1 MEMPDAVKWL
11 LPIVVGE
18 SWPEG
23 DEDKLREL
31 RDAWH
36 NASKAIQPIADTA
49 TKGATEVLGGWSGQ
63 GAEKFAEA
71 WKKFVEGDEAYF
83 KSLADSSKALGDS
96 CNATALDVEYTKY
109 MIIISLVIL
118 AAQIVAMIAAAAVTF
133 GGSTAGIAPAQI
145 ATRMTVQMIFRQL
158 MQKLA
163 QEGFKKVAKE
173 LLEKLLKEG
182 LKKIGK
188 EVLQNTAM
196 NLAMDA
202 GIQGLQMAKG
212 DRDSWDFS
220 KTKDSA
226 ISGAVDGVVGAGSSS
241 IGKGA
246 TKGLSDSVGGQIVD
260 SAARGAVRGA
270 AEGVAS
276 TVGQAAVTGD
286 LDKLSAKDLL
296 MGASG
301 GAVGGGVDGAKSQI
315 GDIRT
320 ANTPSA
326 TPDADGP
333 STPDVDSGDSGDSGT
348 PSRRD
353 SSSNG
358 DSSAG
363 DSSGG
368 DSSARNSSSDGDSSS
383 GDSSG
388 GDSSAR
394 NSSSDG
400 DSSPRSSSGSSD
412 SPAQSQSQ
420 SQSQSQGQPR
430 SDGGSQAPQQASQQH
445 HTPASDDGPQRAA
458 DSDRVSQ
465 SSTQA
470 PERPADAPANTGDGQ
485 RAPQTHHNAP
495 AAAADNG
502 SGQQHQAAAANQQQA
517 PAAAQAPAQAPAAS
531 PAQAPAASP
540 SPSPASGPSQSG
552 GMPPAASSGAPS
564 STGGAPASTGAPSS
578 SGGSSSGGYGMASN
592 PGPSTSAPSGGY
604 GMAPGGNPPGNGPT
618 PGGFPP
624 PGHDPS
630 RPGRPND
637 SVQAAGLA
645 GNGGPQQPRFDQQ
658 PGPAPFQG
666 QPMQQGPQGGFAPP
680 PPPPG
685 GGGGPMPP
693 RGSQGQPGPMG
704 PRPTGPQPPPPPRHP
719 GQGGPPQDR
728 GPRQR
733 PQQPPQGPPQQGPH
747 GQPRPQQGPPQGYQG
762 RPGQGPGPNGGVPPR
777 PQTPPP
783 PGQHPGQHPGQR
795 GPAGH
800 PPPPPRPPHP
810 GNGPF
815 PGNRGPVPPPPP
827 GHHPGQQG
835 QQGQPGRPGPQPGRP
850 MPPGDGPPRFGG
862 QQPPR
867 PPQVPAPR
875 PGQDGYAG
883 LPDRTPQDRTQ
894 QPQQPQRPPQQPAQP
909 PAPVR
914 PAEPAPQR
922 APQDHGGNPPKD
934 TDLPKDVEAP
944 KDTEL
949 PKDTET
955 PKDTDTHHETEAP
968 EDVTPDDKAADD
980 LGSTIDEPYLTDPD
994 FHTDDP
1000 AAYRALG
1007 ETQLDVRGFDKSTGE
1022 SRAEQVHREGLEKR
1036 DKHPDQRVKDMSDQ
1050 GAYAVHSYTRSDMA
1064 ERITH
1069 AQRHGGPELDALRPH
1084 IEAITSG
1091 LNEMPAYEGL
1101 VSRRVNFHGNESAIR
1116 GFLEAHTR
1124 GQVIVDP
1131 QMLSASRV
1139 TAEHPRSTF
1148 TGEVE
1153 MRIQSK
1159 TGRHIEDL
1167 ASRPHE
1173 REVLMKSATQ
1183 LRVTDVKFGPGHPE
1197 HPDYQA
1203 RVKDGTASELPK
1215 WVVECEEVVAGDDGH
1230 LSPDEV
1236 NQKVAERREFNSAER
1251 DRLAQEEADAEAQLR
1266 RDRPELFQG
1275 KGIAS
1280 LETKVSDGNGGWTD
1294 AADLPDREAPTPPRE
1309 HAPDGGWSE
1318 LAKPLEEGGTP
1329 VIHAGSTETPH
1340 QQVRL
1345 LADELPAIGEAN
1357 TRNYYAPESWK
1368 DGYQTNSAEALVAF
1382 ENRMDGRDAVA
1393 GPSTEGSPLQHVSDR
1408 LGGQWSDRNGFGDIA
1423 RELGE
1428 RPVGARTAVAFE
1440 HHAAAEPD
1448 APEGS
1453 PRSKDRIETR
1463 IVAAVNTP
1471 HGVVFA
1477 DPMTGRLAQLPD
1489 NPTSIKAMPMGGGDA
1504 PHAHTPEAPEAPQRT
1519 HSETPAETHTGTGPE
1534 TRAEAPPQSTADRLR
1549 GDAEPPP
1556 VDRPDEQQ
1564 APKTEL
1570 DISERLKG
1578 TEEAPARHDESY
1590 VNDENFRG
1598 SPEDHKS
1605 LRDRYDN
1612 ADLAEQ
1618 AREKAQ
1624 RRLEASPLKD
1634 RVSPEAAEAIYSY
1647 SREHAYA
1654 INEANRL
1661 GESHPGFENAQ
1672 RSTRAIVGALN
1683 ELPDFHGE
1691 AIRGIDTKGDMRAA
1705 EIMAAH
1711 YEPGQTVPEPTM
1723 TSATIKTSPD
1733 TKSKFG
1739 EDVEIHIV
1747 SKTGKDVSS
1756 LAENPGENESINKPA
1771 TQLYVHSKE
1780 FKTPPLVDR
1789 PKWVIHAEEVTPG
1802 DPRYLDPETAKQ
1814 KMDER
1819 RARHA
1824 AEAPELARL
1833 AQARS
1838 MARLGG
1844 FDEPQTPPITAEN
1857 PADHGVAD
1865 ADKGPEHGEQPAQDH
1880 GATDDTMELP
1890 VPERDYSSLAV
1901 ATNPP
1906 SEPAIHAGS
1915 ASPAQQAAYIA
1926 DRHPRLGEVN
1936 PHFNDPDAL
1945 DNGYRS
1951 NCTRTPGAYMD
1962 RLNGIDST
1970 AEPLLM
1976 HEMDSRGTL
1985 EHVEE
1990 RFGGQFSD
1998 RADYDTVIR
2007 EMRGMPTDHHAV
2019 VAVKYLDENGVERGH
2034 VAMVANTR
2042 DGVAF
2047 IDPQSGA
2054 LMNLPQP
2061 PLGVKLMHVGVPEGP
2076 AQHAGQHT
2084 DGHTTRTEA
2093 AATRPVDPR
2102 IAFARPD
2109 QPVDPRIAFARE
2121 DTPDVSPSRIGPD
2134 GRPIVTPPRDGGYGM
2149 AHDGPE
2155 NVDPAARAEVERFL
2169 NDPEVAARVDGLDP
2183 DEKRAVHED
2192 ENGVKHDV
2200 GPMRDY
2206 IREHLPAHPELVRL
2220 MEHPDNAYLRASLL
2234 NNPMTIGSLLLHP
2247 EAIPILEDALR
2258 DVEERGYQMIN
2269 EVHEAGPGET
2279 PLTQEQRDI
2288 SDAAAGIAD
2297 AANPKHQFHK
2307 GFDPEHSGDP
2317 VKIQEFLD
2325 AERQAWPQNQG
2336 DLNRIAERI
2345 AADNNGEASGRPG
2358 VKDDDRAKA
2367 KIAGYDGDASQLT
2380 DLVGAKIQFDSV
2392 ADVYNALAAVVAD
2405 GTLKIVSF
2413 DDRFAN
2419 PQDSGYRDLQMNV
2432 RLPNGHVAELRLHL
2446 RHIDTVSAYEHALYE
2461 VRRDFPTYN
2470 RTLDQDN
2477 KKRLTPEQAL
2487 LESALMDRVRD
2498 KFMTGL
2504 RNGLPKPPEE
2514 NT

>member
-23 DEDKLREL
+23 DEDKLRDL

-286 LDKLSAKDLL
+286 LDKLSAKDVL

-333 STPDVDSGDSGDSGT
+333 STPDVDSGDSGT
-348 PSRRD
+348 PSRSSSSPD
-353 SSSNG
+353 SSSSSP
-358 DSSAG
+358 DSG
-363 DSSGG
+363 SS
-368 DSSARNSSSDGDSSS
+368 SSRNSSSDGDSGRS
-383 GDSSG
+383 
-388 GDSSAR
+388 
-394 NSSSDG
+394 SSSDG
-400 DSSPRSSSGSSD
+400 DSPARSSSGQPD
-412 SPAQSQSQ
+412 SQA
-420 SQSQSQGQPR
+420 QSQGQSR
-430 SDGGSQAPQQASQQH
+430 SDGGNQAPQQASQ
-445 HTPASDDGPQRAA
+445 QRAA

-465 SSTQA
+465 SSAQA

-485 RAPQTHHNAP
+485 RAPQTHQNAP

-502 SGQQHQAAAANQQQA
+502 AGSGQQQQAAGANQQQA
-517 PAAAQAPAQAPAAS
+517 PAASPAQSPAATPAAAQAATAS
-531 PAQAPAASP
+531 PAQSSAASPSPGPSSGPASGPSQGP
-540 SPSPASGPSQSG
+540 SPSPASGPSQAG

-564 STGGAPASTGAPSS
+564 PTGGAPASSG

-592 PGPSTSAPSGGY
+592 SGPSTSGPSGGY
-604 GMAPGGNPPGNGPT
+604 GMAPGGNPPGNGPA

-624 PGHDPS
+624 PGHDPA
-630 RPGRPND
+630 RPVRPND
-637 SVQAAGLA
+637 SVQAAGLS
-645 GNGGPQQPRFDQQ
+645 GNGGPPQPRFDQQ
-658 PGPAPFQG
+658 PGPMPFQG

-680 PPPPG
+680 PPPPP

-693 RGSQGQPGPMG
+693 RGPQGQPGPMG
-704 PRPTGPQPPPPPRHP
+704 PRPTGPQPPPPQHP
-719 GQGGPPQDR
+719 GQGGYPQDR

-733 PQQPPQGPPQQGPH
+733 PQQPPQGPPPQQGP
-747 GQPRPQQGPPQGYQG
+747 PRPPQGYQG

-777 PQTPPP
+777 PMTPPP
-783 PGQHPGQHPGQR
+783 PGQHPGQR
-795 GPAGH
+795 GPAGY
-800 PPPPPRPPHP
+800 PPPPPRPQQP
-810 GNGPF
+810 GPGPF

-827 GHHPGQQG
+827 GHHPGQG
-835 QQGQPGRPGPQPGRP
+835 SQPGRPGPGRP

-875 PGQDGYAG
+875 PGQDGHAG
-883 LPDRTPQDRTQ
+883 PPDRTPQDRTQ
-894 QPQQPQRPPQQPAQP
+894 QPPRQ

-914 PAEPAPQR
+914 PTEPVPQQ
-922 APQDHGGNPPKD
+922 APQDHGANPPKD
-934 TDLPKDVEAP
+934 TDLPRDVEAP
-944 KDTEL
+944 KDT
-949 PKDTET
+949 
-955 PKDTDTHHETEAP
+955 DTHHDTEAP
-968 EDVTPDDKAADD
+968 QDVTPDDKTTDD
-980 LGSTIDEPYLTDPD
+980 IGSTVDEPYLTDPG

-1000 AAYRALG
+1000 AAYRALA
-1007 ETQLDVRGFDKSTGE
+1007 ETQIDKRGFDADTGE
-1022 SRAEQVHREGLEKR
+1022 ARSEQVRREGLAKR
-1036 DKHPDQRVKDMSDQ
+1036 DAHPDQRVKDMSDQ
-1050 GAYAVHSYTRSDMA
+1050 GAYAVHSYTRTDMA

-1069 AQRHGGPELDALRPH
+1069 AQRHGGAELDALRPH

-1091 LNEMPAYEGL
+1091 LNEMPTYEGV
-1101 VSRRVNFHGNESAIR
+1101 VSRRVNFNGNESAIR
-1116 GFLEAHTR
+1116 GFLEAHGK

-1131 QMLSASRV
+1131 QMLSTSRV
-1139 TAEHPRSTF
+1139 TADHPRSIF
-1148 TGEVE
+1148 PGEVE

-1167 ASRPHE
+1167 ASKPEE
-1173 REVLMKSATQ
+1173 REVLLKSATQ
-1183 LRVTDVKFGPGHPE
+1183 LRVTDVKIGPGHPE

-1203 RVKDGTASELPK
+1203 RIKDGTAAGLPK

-1236 NQKVAERREFNSAER
+1236 HQKVAERREYNNAEQ
-1251 DRLAQEEADAEAQLR
+1251 DRLDREAAESDAQLR
-1266 RDRPELFQG
+1266 RDHPELFQNKGFASLDTKISDG
-1275 KGIAS
+1275 KG
-1280 LETKVSDGNGGWTD
+1280 GWID
-1294 AADLPDREAPTPPRE
+1294 AADLPDREAPTPPRQ
-1309 HAPDGGWSE
+1309 HVPDGGWSE

-1345 LADELPAIGEAN
+1345 VMDELPAIGEAN

-1382 ENRMDGRDAVA
+1382 ENRMDGGDAVA
-1393 GPSTEGSPLQHVSDR
+1393 GPSTGGSPLQHVSDR
-1408 LGGQWSDRNGFGDIA
+1408 LGGQWSDRNGFGDVA

-1440 HHAAAEPD
+1440 HHAAADPN

-1477 DPMTGRLAQLPD
+1477 DPMTGRLATLPD

-1504 PHAHTPEAPEAPQRT
+1504 PH
-1519 HSETPAETHTGTGPE
+1519 THTETQTGTHTETRPE

-1549 GDAEPPP
+1549 GDDEPPP
-1556 VDRPDEQQ
+1556 VDRPGEHE

-1590 VNDENFRG
+1590 VDDGDFRG

-1605 LRDRYDN
+1605 LRDRYDS

-1618 AREKAQ
+1618 AREKAV

-1691 AIRGIDTKGDMRAA
+1691 SIRGIDTKGDMRAA
-1705 EIMAAH
+1705 AIMAAH

-1723 TSATIKTSPD
+1723 TSSTIKTSPD

-1756 LAENPGENESINKPA
+1756 LAENPGENESINKPK

-1833 AQARS
+1833 AQERS

-1865 ADKGPEHGEQPAQDH
+1865 ADKGPEYGEQPAQDH
-1880 GATDDTMELP
+1880 NATDDTAELP
-1890 VPERDYSSLAV
+1890 IPERDYSSMAV

-1915 ASPAQQAAYIA
+1915 ASPEQQAAYVA

-1945 DNGYRS
+1945 ANGYRS

-1962 RLNGIDST
+1962 RMNGIDST
-1970 AEPLLM
+1970 ADPLHL

-2007 EMRGMPTDHHAV
+2007 EMRDMPADHHAV

-2054 LMNLPQP
+2054 LMNLPHP

-2076 AQHAGQHT
+2076 SAQHT

-2121 DTPDVSPSRIGPD
+2121 DTPDVQPSRIGPD
-2134 GRPIVTPPRDGGYGM
+2134 GRPIVTPPHDAGYGM
-2149 AHDGPE
+2149 AHDEPPQG
-2155 NVDPAARAEVERFL
+2155 NRAEGERFL
-2169 NDPEVAARVDGLDP
+2169 NDPEVAAAVDGLDP
-2183 DEKRAVHED
+2183 DKKRAVHED

-2200 GPMRDY
+2200 GPMRDF
-2206 IREHLPAHPELVRL
+2206 IREHLPSQPELVRL

-2247 EAIPILEDALR
+2247 EAIPLLEDALR
-2258 DVEERGYQMIN
+2258 DVEDRGHQLIDD
-2269 EVHEAGPGET
+2269 VHQAGPGDT
-2279 PLTQEQRDI
+2279 PLTQEQRDLANE
-2288 SDAAAGIAD
+2288 AADIAAD
-2297 AANPKHQFHK
+2297 VGPRDQFHA
-2307 GFDPEHSGDP
+2307 GFDRADTGDP

-2345 AADNNGEASGRPG
+2345 AAENNGESSGRPG
-2358 VKDDDRAKA
+2358 PKDDDRALA
-2367 KIAGYDGDASQLT
+2367 KIAGYDGDASKLT
-2380 DLVGAKIQFDSV
+2380 DLVGAKIQFDTL
-2392 ADVYNALAAVVAD
+2392 ADVYNALNAVMAD
-2405 GTLKIVSF
+2405 PDLRIVSF

-2470 RTLDQDN
+2470 RTLDGDN
-2477 KKRLTPEQAL
+2477 KKKLSPEQAL
-2487 LESALMDRVRD
+2487 LEAALMDRVRE
-2498 KFMTGL
+2498 KFMAGL
-2504 RNGLPKPPEE
+2504 RKGLPPEE

>member
-36 NASKAIQPIADTA
+36 NASKAVQPIADTA
-49 TKGATEVLGGWSGQ
+49 TKGATEVLGGWTGE

-212 DRDSWDFS
+212 DRDSWDLG

-286 LDKLSAKDLL
+286 LDKLSAKDVL

-315 GDIRT
+315 GDIKA
-320 ANTPSA
+320 ANTPDA
-326 TPDADGP
+326 TAGDGP
-333 STPDVDSGDSGDSGT
+333 STPDVDTGDSGSS
-348 PSRRD
+348 SRPDTSPD
-353 SSSNG
+353 SSRSTS
-358 DSSAG
+358 DSEAA
-363 DSSGG
+363 SSRG
-368 DSSARNSSSDGDSSS
+368 
-383 GDSSG
+383 
-388 GDSSAR
+388 
-394 NSSSDG
+394 SDG
-400 DSSPRSSSGSSD
+400 DSSPRSSAD
-412 SPAQSQSQ
+412 P
-420 SQSQSQGQPR
+420 QPR
-430 SDGGSQAPQQASQQH
+430 SES
-445 HTPASDDGPQRAA
+445 GPQRTA
-458 DSDRVSQ
+458 DGDRVSQ
-465 SSTQA
+465 SSAQA
-470 PERPADAPANTGDGQ
+470 PERPADTGDGQ
-485 RAPQTHHNAP
+485 RAPQTHQNAP

-502 SGQQHQAAAANQQQA
+502 SGQQQAAAANQQQA
-517 PAAAQAPAQAPAAS
+517 PAAQTQAPAAGAAQTPAGSPAPASSPASGTAQGPASSPAPSPSQSPSHSPSQGPSSSPASGPASS
-531 PAQAPAASP
+531 PAQSP
-540 SPSPASGPSQSG
+540 SQGPASSPSQGPSHSPSQGPASGPSQGPGSSPAPSPSQG
-552 GMPPAASSGAPS
+552 PSQSSAMPPAASS
-564 STGGAPASTGAPSS
+564 STGAP
-578 SGGSSSGGYGMASN
+578 SSSGGYGMASN
-592 PGPSTSAPSGGY
+592 PGSSSPTPSGGY
-604 GMAPGGNPPGNGPT
+604 GMAPGGNPPGNGPA

-630 RPGRPND
+630 RPVRPND
-637 SVQAAGLA
+637 GVQAAGFT
-645 GNGGPQQPRFDQQ
+645 GNGGPQQPRFDQ
-658 PGPAPFQG
+658 PPAPMPFQG
-666 QPMQQGPQGGFAPP
+666 QQPMQPPPPGGFAPP
-680 PPPPG
+680 PPPPPG
-685 GGGGPMPP
+685 AMPP
-693 RGSQGQPGPMG
+693 RGPQGQPGPMG
-704 PRPTGPQPPPPPRHP
+704 PRPTGPQPPQQHP
-719 GQGGPPQDR
+719 GQGGYPQDR

-733 PQQPPQGPPQQGPH
+733 PQQPPQPPQPPGPQGPP
-747 GQPRPQQGPPQGYQG
+747 RPPQGYQG
-762 RPGQGPGPNGGVPPR
+762 RPGPGPGPNGGVPPR

-783 PGQHPGQHPGQR
+783 GPPPGNR

-800 PPPPPRPPHP
+800 PPRPPHP

-815 PGNRGPVPPPPP
+815 PGNRGPMPPPP
-827 GHHPGQQG
+827 GHHPGQ
-835 QQGQPGRPGPQPGRP
+835 PGRPGQHPGRP
-850 MPPGDGPPRFGG
+850 MPPGAEPPRFGG
-862 QQPPR
+862 PQR

-875 PGQDGYAG
+875 PGHDGNAG
-883 LPDRTPQDRTQ
+883 PQDRTQ
-894 QPQQPQRPPQQPAQP
+894 QPQRPPQQQQP
-909 PAPVR
+909 PTRPVEEAPR
-914 PAEPAPQR
+914 Q
-922 APQDHGGNPPKD
+922 APQDTELPKD
-934 TDLPKDVEAP
+934 TDVPKDTETPKDVEAP
-944 KDTEL
+944 KDTE
-949 PKDTET
+949 T
-955 PKDTDTHHETEAP
+955 PQ
-968 EDVTPDDKAADD
+968 DVTPDDRAGDD
-980 LGSTIDEPYLTDPD
+980 VGTTGDEPYLTDPD

-1000 AAYRALG
+1000 AAYRALA
-1007 ETQLDVRGFDKSTGE
+1007 ETQIDKRGFDNETGE
-1022 SRAEQVHREGLEKR
+1022 ARSEQVRREGLAKR
-1036 DKHPDQRVKDMSDQ
+1036 DAHEDPRVKEMSDQ
-1050 GAYAVHSYTRSDMA
+1050 GAYAVHSYTRTDMA

-1069 AQRHGGPELDALRPH
+1069 AQRHGGAELDALRPH

-1101 VSRRVNFHGNESAIR
+1101 VSRRVNFNGNESAIR
-1116 GFLEAHTR
+1116 SFLEAHAR

-1131 QMLSASRV
+1131 QMLSTSRV
-1139 TAEHPRSTF
+1139 TPDHPRSSF
-1148 TGEVE
+1148 PGEVE

-1167 ASRPHE
+1167 ASIKDE

-1183 LRVTDVKFGPGHPE
+1183 LRVTDVKMGPGHPD
-1197 HPDYQA
+1197 HPDYKK
-1203 RVKDGTASELPK
+1203 RLDDGSPNDLPK
-1215 WVVECEEVVAGDDGH
+1215 WIVECEEVVAGEDGH

-1236 NQKVAERREFNSAER
+1236 HQKVAERREYNNAVQE
-1251 DRLAQEEADAEAQLR
+1251 RLAQEAAEQEAQLR
-1266 RDRPELFQG
+1266 RDHPELFQG
-1275 KGIAS
+1275 QGLAG
-1280 LETKVSDGNGGWTD
+1280 LETKLADGKGGWVDATD
-1294 AADLPDREAPTPPRE
+1294 APVQDIPKPRE
-1309 HAPDGGWSE
+1309 HVPDGGWSE
-1318 LAKPLEEGGTP
+1318 LAKPLDEGGTP
-1329 VIHAGSTETPH
+1329 VIHAGSAETPH

-1345 LADELPAIGEAN
+1345 LMDEIPAIGEAN

-1368 DGYQTNSAEALVAF
+1368 DGYQTNSAESLVAF
-1382 ENRMDGRDAVA
+1382 EDRMNGGDSVA
-1393 GPSTEGSPLQHVSDR
+1393 GPSTGGSPLQHVSDR
-1408 LGGQWSDRNGFGDIA
+1408 LGGQWSDRNNFADVA

-1440 HHAAAEPD
+1440 HHAAAEPN

-1463 IVAAVNTP
+1463 IVAAVHTP

-1477 DPMTGRLAQLPD
+1477 DPMTGRLAELPGD
-1489 NPTSIKAMPMGGGDA
+1489 PTSIKAMPMGGGDA
-1504 PHAHTPEAPEAPQRT
+1504 PHTPEAPHTDKSPEA
-1519 HSETPAETHTGTGPE
+1519 ETPVQE
-1534 TRAEAPPQSTADRLR
+1534 
-1549 GDAEPPP
+1549 
-1556 VDRPDEQQ
+1556 Q
-1564 APKTEL
+1564 APKTEG
-1570 DISERLKG
+1570 DIADRLKG
-1578 TEEAPARHDESY
+1578 PEEAPRRIDESY
-1590 VNDENFRG
+1590 LGDENFRG
-1598 SPEDHKS
+1598 TPEDHKS

-1612 ADLAEQ
+1612 ADHAEQ
-1618 AREKAQ
+1618 AREKALK
-1624 RRLEASPLKD
+1624 RLEASPLKD

-1654 INEANRL
+1654 INDANRR
-1661 GESHPGFENAQ
+1661 GESHPDFENAQ

-1691 AIRGIDTKGDMRAA
+1691 AIRGIDTKGDMQAA
-1705 EIMAAH
+1705 AIMAAH

-1723 TSATIKTSPD
+1723 TSSTIKTSPD

-1756 LAENPGENESINKPA
+1756 LAENPRENEAINKPA

-1789 PKWVIHAEEVTPG
+1789 PKWVIHAEEVVPP
-1802 DPRYLDPETAKQ
+1802 DPRYLDAETAKQ

-1833 AQARS
+1833 AQAQS

-1844 FDEPQTPPITAEN
+1844 FDEPQTPHVTTEN
-1857 PADHGVAD
+1857 PAQHSVAD
-1865 ADKGPEHGEQPAQDH
+1865 ADKGPEYGDQPAQDH
-1880 GATDDTMELP
+1880 SATDDTMELP

-1936 PHFNDPDAL
+1936 PRFNDPDAL
-1945 DNGYRS
+1945 ANGYRS

-1970 AEPLLM
+1970 ADPLLV

-2054 LMNLPQP
+2054 LMNLPHP
-2061 PLGVKLMHVGVPEGP
+2061 PLSMKLMHVGVPEGP
-2076 AQHAGQHT
+2076 AAQHT
-2084 DGHTTRTEA
+2084 DAHTTRTETSP
-2093 AATRPVDPR
+2093 TRPVDPR
-2102 IAFARPD
+2102 IAFARD
-2109 QPVDPRIAFARE
+2109 
-2121 DTPDVSPSRIGPD
+2121 DTPDVPPSRIGPD
-2134 GRPIVTPPRDGGYGM
+2134 GRPIVDAGYGM
-2149 AHDGPE
+2149 AHDE
-2155 NVDPAARAEVERFL
+2155 PAQHNRAEGERFL
-2169 NDPEVAARVDGLDP
+2169 NDPEVAAAVDGLDP
-2183 DEKRAVHED
+2183 DKKRAVHED

-2200 GPMRDY
+2200 GPMRDF

-2258 DVEERGYQMIN
+2258 DVEERGFQMIDDVR
-2269 EVHEAGPGET
+2269 EDGPGDT
-2279 PLTQEQRDI
+2279 PLTQEQRDLAN
-2288 SDAAAGIAD
+2288 AAADIAAEVEPGD
-2297 AANPKHQFHK
+2297 QYHA
-2307 GFDPEHSGDP
+2307 GFDRADKGDP
-2317 VKIQEFLD
+2317 AKIQEFLD
-2325 AERQAWPQNQG
+2325 AEREAWPQNQG

-2345 AADNNGEASGRPG
+2345 AEENNGDASGRPG
-2358 VKDDDRAKA
+2358 PKDDDRAKA
-2367 KIAGYDGDASQLT
+2367 KIAGYDGDASKLT
-2380 DLVGAKIQFDSV
+2380 DLVGVKIQFDTL
-2392 ADVYNALAAVVAD
+2392 ADVYNALNAVMD
-2405 GTLKIVSF
+2405 DPDLRIVSF

-2446 RHIDTVSAYEHALYE
+2446 KHIDTVSAYEHALYE

-2470 RTLDQDN
+2470 RTLDENN
-2477 KKRLTPEQAL
+2477 KKRLSPEQAL
-2487 LESALMDRVRD
+2487 LEAALMDRVRE
-2498 KFMTGL
+2498 KFMAGL
-2504 RNGLPKPPEE
+2504 RKGLPPEE

>member
-1 MEMPDAVKWL
+1 MGMEMPDAVKWL

-36 NASKAIQPIADTA
+36 NASKAVQPIADTA
-49 TKGATEVLGGWSGQ
+49 TKGATEVLGGWTGE

-212 DRDSWDFS
+212 DRDSWDLS

-286 LDKLSAKDLL
+286 LDKLSAKDVL

-320 ANTPSA
+320 ANTPGA
-326 TPDADGP
+326 TPDVDGP
-333 STPDVDSGDSGDSGT
+333 TTPDVDSGDSGT
-348 PSRRD
+348 PSRSPD
-353 SSSNG
+353 SSSSR
-358 DSSAG
+358 D
-363 DSSGG
+363 
-368 DSSARNSSSDGDSSS
+368 SSSDGDSSS
-383 GDSSG
+383 RST
-388 GDSSAR
+388 
-394 NSSSDG
+394 SDG
-400 DSSPRSSSGSSD
+400 DSSSSRDSSSSGDSSSRGSSEPSSGSSG
-412 SPAQSQSQ
+412 SQSQ
-420 SQSQSQGQPR
+420 SR
-430 SDGGSQAPQQASQQH
+430 ADGGNQAPQQASQQH
-445 HTPASDDGPQRAA
+445 TPSSENGPQRAP

-485 RAPQTHHNAP
+485 RAAQPHQNAP
-495 AAAADNG
+495 AADNGAG
-502 SGQQHQAAAANQQQA
+502 SGQQQQAAAANQQQA
-517 PAAAQAPAQAPAAS
+517 PAAAAQAPAQTPAQTPSQTPAAGPAQTPAAASQTSAAS
-531 PAQAPAASP
+531 PTQTPASSPAP
-540 SPSPASGPSQSG
+540 SPSQGPAPSPSQSS
-552 GMPPAASSGAPS
+552 GMPPAASSG
-564 STGGAPASTGAPSS
+564 STGGA
-578 SGGSSSGGYGMASN
+578 SSGGYGMAPNQGSS
-592 PGPSTSAPSGGY
+592 PGGH
-604 GMAPGGNPPGNGPT
+604 GMAPGGNPPGNGPA

-624 PGHDPS
+624 GGHDPS
-630 RPGRPND
+630 RPPRPND
-637 SVQAAGLA
+637 SVQAAGLS
-645 GNGGPQQPRFDQQ
+645 GNGGPQQPRFDQ
-658 PGPAPFQG
+658 PPAQMPFQG
-666 QPMQQGPQGGFAPP
+666 QPMQQQPPPGGFPP

-685 GGGGPMPP
+685 GGQGPMPP
-693 RGSQGQPGPMG
+693 RGQQGPMG
-704 PRPTGPQPPPPPRHP
+704 PRPTGPPPPQHP
-719 GQGGPPQDR
+719 GQGGYPQ
-728 GPRQR
+728 QR
-733 PQQPPQGPPQQGPH
+733 PQQPPPQGP
-747 GQPRPQQGPPQGYQG
+747 RPPQGPQAYQG
-762 RPGQGPGPNGGVPPR
+762 RPGPGGVPPR

-783 PGQHPGQHPGQR
+783 GPPPGNR

-800 PPPPPRPPHP
+800 PPPPPRPQHP

-815 PGNRGPVPPPPP
+815 QGNRGPVPPPPP
-827 GHHPGQQG
+827 GHHPGQHP
-835 QQGQPGRPGPQPGRP
+835 GQPRHPGPQPGRP
-850 MPPGDGPPRFGG
+850 MPPGAEPPRFGG

-875 PGQDGYAG
+875 PGQDANPG
-883 LPDRTPQDRTQ
+883 
-894 QPQQPQRPPQQPAQP
+894 PQQQRPPQQAE
-909 PAPVR
+909 PVR
-914 PAEPAPQR
+914 PAEQAPV
-922 APQDHGGNPPKD
+922 PPKEPATQSYQGKLD
-934 TDLPKDVEAP
+934 DDA
-944 KDTEL
+944 DL

-955 PKDTDTHHETEAP
+955 PHETEAP
-968 EDVTPDDKAADD
+968 QDVTPDDKTSDD
-980 LGSTIDEPYLTDPD
+980 IGSTIDEPYLTDPK

-1000 AAYRALG
+1000 AAYRALA
-1007 ETQLDVRGFDKSTGE
+1007 ETQIDKRGFDAETGE
-1022 SRAEQVHREGLEKR
+1022 SRAEQVRREALDKR
-1036 DKHPDQRVKDMSDQ
+1036 QAHEDPRVKNMSDQ
-1050 GAYAVHSYTRSDMA
+1050 GAYAVHSYTRTDMA

-1091 LNEMPAYEGL
+1091 LNEMPAYEGV
-1101 VSRRVNFHGNESAIR
+1101 VSRRVNFHGNESAIQ
-1116 GFLEAHTR
+1116 GFLAAHAA
-1124 GQVIVDP
+1124 GNVIVDP
-1131 QMLSASRV
+1131 QMLSTSRV
-1139 TAEHPRSTF
+1139 TPEHPRSTF
-1148 TGEVE
+1148 PGEVE

-1167 ASRPHE
+1167 ASIKDE

-1183 LRVTDVKFGPGHPE
+1183 LRVTDVKPGPGHPE
-1197 HPDYQA
+1197 HPEYAA
-1203 RVKDGTASELPK
+1203 RVADGTAGNQPK
-1215 WVVECEEVVAGDDGH
+1215 WIVECEEVAAGDDGH
-1230 LSPDEV
+1230 LTPDQV
-1236 NQKVAERREFNSAER
+1236 QQKVAERREFNNAEQE
-1251 DRLAQEEADAEAQLR
+1251 RLAQEEADRDRQLR
-1266 RDRPELFQG
+1266 RDHPELFQNKGFASLDTKISDG
-1275 KGIAS
+1275 KG
-1280 LETKVSDGNGGWTD
+1280 GWID
-1294 AADLPDREAPTPPRE
+1294 AADAPVRDVPKPRE
-1309 HAPDGGWSE
+1309 HVPDGGWSE
-1318 LAKPLEEGGTP
+1318 LAKPLDEGGTP

-1345 LADELPAIGEAN
+1345 VMDELPAIGEAN

-1368 DGYQTNSAEALVAF
+1368 DGFQTNSAEALVAF
-1382 ENRMDGRDAVA
+1382 ENRMDGGDAVA
-1393 GPSTEGSPLQHVSDR
+1393 GPSTGGSPLQHVSER

-1440 HHAAAEPD
+1440 HHAAADPN
-1448 APEGS
+1448 APAGS
-1453 PRSKDRIETR
+1453 PRSMDRIETR

-1477 DPMTGRLAQLPD
+1477 DPMTGRLATLPD
-1489 NPTSIKAMPMGGGDA
+1489 DPTSIKAMPMGGGDA
-1504 PHAHTPEAPEAPQRT
+1504 PHAHTPEAPETT
-1519 HSETPAETHTGTGPE
+1519 HTETPTDKTDEPDKTGDTET
-1534 TRAEAPPQSTADRLR
+1534 
-1549 GDAEPPP
+1549 P
-1556 VDRPDEQQ
+1556 VQEQ

-1570 DISERLKG
+1570 DISERLRG
-1578 TEEAPARHDESY
+1578 PEETPSRLDESY
-1590 VNDENFRG
+1590 LGDDDFRG
-1598 SPEDHKS
+1598 TPEDHQS
-1605 LRDRYDN
+1605 LRDRYDST
-1612 ADLAEQ
+1612 DLAEQ
-1618 AREKAQ
+1618 AREKALK
-1624 RRLEASPLKD
+1624 RLEASPLKD

-1654 INEANRL
+1654 INEANRR
-1661 GESHPGFENAQ
+1661 GESHPDFENAQ

-1691 AIRGIDTKGDMRAA
+1691 AIRGIDTKGDQRAA
-1705 EIMAAH
+1705 AIMAAH

-1756 LAENPGENESINKPA
+1756 LAENAGENESINKPA

-1802 DPRYLDPETAKQ
+1802 DPRYLDPDTAKQ

-1833 AQARS
+1833 AQERS

-1844 FDEPQTPPITAEN
+1844 FDEPQTPHLTTEN
-1857 PADHGVAD
+1857 PAEHGVAD
-1865 ADKGPEHGEQPAQDH
+1865 ADKGPEYGEQPAQDH
-1880 GATDDTMELP
+1880 SDGDQTAELP
-1890 VPERDYSSLAV
+1890 APERDYSSMAV

-1906 SEPAIHAGS
+1906 SEPAIHAGT
-1915 ASPAQQAAYIA
+1915 ASPEQQAAYLA

-1945 DNGYRS
+1945 ANGYRS

-1970 AEPLLM
+1970 ADPLLV
-1976 HEMDSRGTL
+1976 HEMDGRGTL
-1985 EHVEE
+1985 EHVEQ

-2007 EMRGMPTDHHAV
+2007 EMRDMPTDHHAV

-2054 LMNLPQP
+2054 LMNLPHP
-2061 PLGVKLMHVGVPEGP
+2061 PLGVRLMHVGVPEGP
-2076 AQHAGQHT
+2076 AAHHT
-2084 DGHTTRTEA
+2084 DGHTTQTDTA
-2093 AATRPVDPR
+2093 SARPVDPR

-2121 DTPDVSPSRIGPD
+2121 DTPDVQPSRIGPD

-2149 AHDGPE
+2149 AHDNTGD
-2155 NVDPAARAEVERFL
+2155 VDPAVRAEVERFL
-2169 NDPEVAARVDGLDP
+2169 NDPEISTALDRLDP
-2183 DEKRAVHED
+2183 EKDRAKHVDED
-2192 ENGVKHDV
+2192 GVTHDL
-2200 GPMRDY
+2200 GPMRDF
-2206 IREHLPAHPELVRL
+2206 IAEQLPRHPELMHL
-2220 MEHPDNAYLRASLL
+2220 LQDPANAYLAESLL
-2234 NNPMTIGSLLLHP
+2234 HNPVTIGSLLQHP
-2247 EAIPILEDALR
+2247 EAIPMLEDAIREAHSSDYRLID
-2258 DVEERGYQMIN
+2258 DVEQ
-2269 EVHEAGPGET
+2269 AGPGET
-2279 PLTQEQRDI
+2279 PLTPEQRELAQ
-2288 SDAAAGIAD
+2288 AAAEV
-2297 AANPKHQFHK
+2297 AAGVDPSERVHA
-2307 GFDPEHSGDP
+2307 GFPDEHVGDEP
-2317 VKIQEFLD
+2317 RIREFLRRE
-2325 AERQAWPQNQG
+2325 AAAWPENQG
-2336 DLNRIAERI
+2336 RLNRIVAEI
-2345 AADNNGEASGRPG
+2345 AGDNDGTAGARTEPKKEGR
-2358 VKDDDRAKA
+2358 AMA
-2367 KIAGYDGDASQLT
+2367 KIAKYGGDASRLV
-2380 DLVGAKIQFDSV
+2380 DLVGAKIQFKTV
-2392 ADVYNALAAVVAD
+2392 ADAYNALNAVMAHPD
-2405 GTLKIVSF
+2405 LKIVKF
-2413 DDRFAN
+2413 EDRFAN
-2419 PQDSGYRDLQMNV
+2419 PQASGYRDLQMNV

-2446 RHIDTVSAYEHALYE
+2446 ESIDDVAVFEHALYE

-2470 RTLDQDN
+2470 RAADEASEG
-2477 KKRLTPEQAL
+2477 RLTREQAQ
-2487 LESALMDRVRD
+2487 LEAALINQVRV
-2498 KFMTGL
+2498 KFMEGL
-2504 RNGLPKPPEE
+2504 RLGLPKPPEE
-2514 NT
+2514 SA

>member
-1 MEMPDAVKWL
+1 VGMEMPDAVKWL

-23 DEDKLREL
+23 DEDKLRDL

-212 DRDSWDFS
+212 DRDSWDSS

-286 LDKLSAKDLL
+286 LDKLSAKDVL

-315 GDIRT
+315 GDIRA
-320 ANTPSA
+320 ANTPTA
-326 TPDADGP
+326 AGDGP
-333 STPDVDSGDSGDSGT
+333 PTPDVDSTDSGT
-348 PSRRD
+348 PSRTPGSSD
-353 SSSNG
+353 SG
-358 DSSAG
+358 
-363 DSSGG
+363 
-368 DSSARNSSSDGDSSS
+368 SSSDSRSSSRSDSST
-383 GDSSG
+383 
-388 GDSSAR
+388 
-394 NSSSDG
+394 
-400 DSSPRSSSGSSD
+400 DSSPRSTADSDAASSRGSAD
-412 SPAQSQSQ
+412 P
-420 SQSQSQGQPR
+420 QPR
-430 SDGGSQAPQQASQQH
+430 SEG
-445 HTPASDDGPQRAA
+445 GPQRTA
-458 DSDRVSQ
+458 DGDRVSQ

-485 RAPQTHHNAP
+485 RAAQTHQNAP

-502 SGQQHQAAAANQQQA
+502 PGQQQAAAGSQQQA
-517 PAAAQAPAQAPAAS
+517 PATQTQAPAAGAAQTPTGS
-531 PAQAPAASP
+531 PAPAS
-540 SPSPASGPSQSG
+540 SPASGPAQGPASGPTQSPASTPASGAASGPTQSPASNPVSGPASSPTQSPTSSPASGPDSSSSQSPSHSSSQSSAI
-552 GMPPAASSGAPS
+552 PPAASSGAP
-564 STGGAPASTGAPSS
+564 TSTGAPSS
-578 SGGSSSGGYGMASN
+578 SGGSSSGGYGMAPN
-592 PGPSTSAPSGGY
+592 PGSSSPAPSGGY
-604 GMAPGGNPPGNGPT
+604 GMASGGNPPGNGPA

-630 RPGRPND
+630 RPVRPND
-637 SVQAAGLA
+637 GVQAAGFA
-645 GNGGPQQPRFDQQ
+645 GNGGPQQPRFDQ
-658 PGPAPFQG
+658 PPAPMPFQG
-666 QPMQQGPQGGFAPP
+666 QQPMQPPPPGGFAPP

-685 GGGGPMPP
+685 GGGPMPP
-693 RGSQGQPGPMG
+693 RGPHGQPGPMG
-704 PRPTGPQPPPPPRHP
+704 PRPTGPQPPPQHP
-719 GQGGPPQDR
+719 GQGGYPPDR

-733 PQQPPQGPPQQGPH
+733 PQQPPQQPQPPGPQGPP
-747 GQPRPQQGPPQGYQG
+747 RPPQGYQG
-762 RPGQGPGPNGGVPPR
+762 RPGPAPGPNGGIPPR

-783 PGQHPGQHPGQR
+783 GPPPGSR

-800 PPPPPRPPHP
+800 PPRPQHP

-827 GHHPGQQG
+827 GHHPGQ
-835 QQGQPGRPGPQPGRP
+835 PGRPGPPGPQPGRP
-850 MPPGDGPPRFGG
+850 MPPGAEPPRFGG
-862 QQPPR
+862 PQR

-875 PGQDGYAG
+875 PGPDGNAA
-883 LPDRTPQDRTQ
+883 PQDRTR
-894 QPQQPQRPPQQPAQP
+894 QPQRPPQQQP
-909 PAPVR
+909 PMRPV
-914 PAEPAPQR
+914 EQAPQQASHDVPR
-922 APQDHGGNPPKD
+922 DAELPKDVDAPRDTDAPKD
-934 TDLPKDVEAP
+934 TDVPKDVETPKDVEAP
-944 KDTEL
+944 KDTE
-949 PKDTET
+949 T
-955 PKDTDTHHETEAP
+955 PQ
-968 EDVTPDDKAADD
+968 DVTPDDRTTDEPGA
-980 LGSTIDEPYLTDPD
+980 TVDEPYLTDPD

-1000 AAYRALG
+1000 AAYRALA
-1007 ETQLDVRGFDKSTGE
+1007 ETQIDKRGFDAETGE
-1022 SRAEQVHREGLEKR
+1022 ARSEQVRREALAKR
-1036 DKHPDQRVKDMSDQ
+1036 DAHEDPRVKEMSDQ
-1050 GAYAVHSYTRSDMA
+1050 GAYAVHSYTRTDMA

-1069 AQRHGGPELDALRPH
+1069 AQRHGGAELDALRPH

-1101 VSRRVNFHGNESAIR
+1101 VSRRVNFNGNESAIR
-1116 GFLEAHTR
+1116 SFLEAHAR

-1131 QMLSASRV
+1131 QMLSTSRV
-1139 TAEHPRSTF
+1139 TPDHPRSTF
-1148 TGEVE
+1148 PGEVE

-1167 ASRPHE
+1167 ASLKDE

-1183 LRVTDVKFGPGHPE
+1183 LRVTDVKMGPGHPD
-1197 HPDYQA
+1197 HPDYRKRLA
-1203 RVKDGTASELPK
+1203 DGSPNDLPK
-1215 WVVECEEVVAGDDGH
+1215 WIVECEEVVAGEDGH

-1236 NQKVAERREFNSAER
+1236 HQKVAERREFNNAVQEQ
-1251 DRLAQEEADAEAQLR
+1251 LAQEAADQEAQLR
-1266 RDRPELFQG
+1266 RDHPELFQN
-1275 KGIAS
+1275 KGLAG
-1280 LETKVSDGNGGWTD
+1280 LETKLADGKGGWVDATD
-1294 AADLPDREAPTPPRE
+1294 APVQDLPKPRE
-1309 HAPDGGWSE
+1309 HVPEGGWSE
-1318 LAKPLEEGGTP
+1318 LAKPLDGGGTP
-1329 VIHAGSTETPH
+1329 VIHAGSAETPH

-1345 LADELPAIGEAN
+1345 LMDEIPAIGEAN
-1357 TRNYYAPESWK
+1357 SRNYYAPESWK
-1368 DGYQTNSAEALVAF
+1368 DGYQTNSAESLVAF
-1382 ENRMDGRDAVA
+1382 EDRMNGGDSVA
-1393 GPSTEGSPLQHVSDR
+1393 GPSTGGSPLQHVSDR
-1408 LGGQWSDRNGFGDIA
+1408 VGGQWSDRNGFADVA
-1423 RELGE
+1423 RELGG

-1440 HHAAAEPD
+1440 QHAAAEPN

-1463 IVAAVNTP
+1463 IVAAVHTP

-1477 DPMTGRLAQLPD
+1477 DPMTGRLATLPD
-1489 NPTSIKAMPMGGGDA
+1489 DPTSIKAMPMGGGDA
-1504 PHAHTPEAPEAPQRT
+1504 PHPPEAPEQT
-1519 HSETPAETHTGTGPE
+1519 HTDKSPEAETPVQEQPPKTGLDI
-1534 TRAEAPPQSTADRLR
+1534 ADRLK
-1549 GDAEPPP
+1549 GPE
-1556 VDRPDEQQ
+1556 ET
-1564 APKTEL
+1564 PK
-1570 DISERLKG
+1570 RL
-1578 TEEAPARHDESY
+1578 DESY
-1590 VNDENFRG
+1590 LGDENFRG
-1598 SPEDHKS
+1598 MPEDHKS

-1618 AREKAQ
+1618 AREKALK
-1624 RRLEASPLKD
+1624 RLEASPLKD

-1654 INEANRL
+1654 INEANRR
-1661 GESHPGFENAQ
+1661 GEAHPDFENAQ

-1683 ELPDFHGE
+1683 ELPDFRGE
-1691 AIRGIDTKGDMRAA
+1691 AIRGIDTKGDLRAA
-1705 EIMAAH
+1705 AIMAAH

-1723 TSATIKTSPD
+1723 TSSTIKTSPD

-1756 LAENPGENESINKPA
+1756 LAENPGENEAINKPA

-1844 FDEPQTPPITAEN
+1844 FDEPQTPHLTTEN
-1857 PADHGVAD
+1857 PARHGVAD
-1865 ADKGPEHGEQPAQDH
+1865 ADKGPEYGEQTGRDH
-1880 GATDDTMELP
+1880 SATDDTAELP
-1890 VPERDYSSLAV
+1890 VPERDYSSMAV

-1915 ASPAQQAAYIA
+1915 ASPARQAAYLA
-1926 DRHPRLGEVN
+1926 DRHPRLAEVN

-1945 DNGYRS
+1945 ANGYRS

-1970 AEPLLM
+1970 ADPLLV
-1976 HEMDSRGTL
+1976 HEMDSRGSL
-1985 EHVEE
+1985 DHVEE

-2007 EMRGMPTDHHAV
+2007 EMRGMPTEHHAV
-2019 VAVKYLDENGVERGH
+2019 VAVKYLDENGAERGH
-2034 VAMVANTR
+2034 IAMVANTR

-2054 LMNLPQP
+2054 LMNLPHP

-2076 AQHAGQHT
+2076 AVQHT
-2084 DGHTTRTEA
+2084 DGHTTRTDTA
-2093 AATRPVDPR
+2093 STRPADPR

-2109 QPVDPRIAFARE
+2109 QPVDPRLAYARE
-2121 DTPDVSPSRIGPD
+2121 DTPDVPPSRIGPD
-2134 GRPIVTPPRDGGYGM
+2134 GRPIVTPPRDTGYGM
-2149 AHDGPE
+2149 AHDEQPDG
-2155 NVDPAARAEVERFL
+2155 NRAEGERFL
-2169 NDPEVAARVDGLDP
+2169 NDPEVAAALDGLDP
-2183 DEKRAVHED
+2183 DKKRAVHED

-2200 GPMRDY
+2200 GPMRDF
-2206 IREHLPAHPELVRL
+2206 IRERLPAHPELVRL

-2247 EAIPILEDALR
+2247 EAIPLLEDALR
-2258 DVEERGYQMIN
+2258 DVEERGHQMIDD
-2269 EVHEAGPGET
+2269 VRQDGPGDT
-2279 PLTQEQRDI
+2279 PLTQEQRDLAN
-2288 SDAAAGIAD
+2288 AAADIAAD
-2297 AANPKHQFHK
+2297 VEPRDQYHA
-2307 GFDPEHSGDP
+2307 GFDRTDKGDP

-2325 AERQAWPQNQG
+2325 AEREAWPQNQG

-2345 AADNNGEASGRPG
+2345 AAENNGDSSGRPG
-2358 VKDDDRAKA
+2358 PKDDDRAKA
-2367 KIAGYDGDASQLT
+2367 KIAGYDGDASKLT
-2380 DLVGAKIQFDSV
+2380 DLVGVKIQFDSL
-2392 ADVYNALAAVVAD
+2392 ADVYNALNAVMAD
-2405 GTLKIVSF
+2405 PDLRIVSF

-2446 RHIDTVSAYEHALYE
+2446 KHIDTVSAYEHALYE

-2470 RTLDQDN
+2470 RTLDENN

-2487 LESALMDRVRD
+2487 LEAALMDRVRE

-2504 RNGLPKPPEE
+2504 RKGLPPEE

>member
-1 MEMPDAVKWL
+1 MGMEMPDAVKWL

-36 NASKAIQPIADTA
+36 NASKAVQPIADTA
-49 TKGATEVLGGWSGQ
+49 TKGATEVLGGWTGE

-118 AAQIVAMIAAAAVTF
+118 AAQIVAMLAAAAVTF

-286 LDKLSAKDLL
+286 LDKLSAKDVL

-315 GDIRT
+315 GDIRA
-320 ANTPSA
+320 ANTPGTA
-326 TPDADGP
+326 TAGDGP
-333 STPDVDSGDSGDSGT
+333 PAPDVDSGDSGT
-348 PSRRD
+348 PPRSSDASSNRD
-353 SSSNG
+353 S
-358 DSSAG
+358 
-363 DSSGG
+363 
-368 DSSARNSSSDGDSSS
+368 SSS
-383 GDSSG
+383 GDSSSSRS
-388 GDSSAR
+388 DSSTSDSE
-394 NSSSDG
+394 SSSSR
-400 DSSPRSSSGSSD
+400 DSSSSGGSSD
-412 SPAQSQSQ
+412 S
-420 SQSQSQGQPR
+420 
-430 SDGGSQAPQQASQQH
+430 QARTAS
-445 HTPASDDGPQRAA
+445 SEGGPQRTA
-458 DSDRVSQ
+458 DSSPPGDRVSQ

-485 RAPQTHHNAP
+485 RAAQPHQNAP

-502 SGQQHQAAAANQQQA
+502 AGSGQQQAAAANQQQA
-517 PAAAQAPAQAPAAS
+517 PAAAQAPAQTPAQTPAAASQTPAQTSAAS
-531 PAQAPAASP
+531 PAQTPASSPAP
-540 SPSPASGPSQSG
+540 SPSQGPAPSPSQSS
-552 GMPPAASSGAPS
+552 GMPPAASSG
-564 STGGAPASTGAPSS
+564 ST
-578 SGGSSSGGYGMASN
+578 GGSSSGGYGMAPNQGSS
-592 PGPSTSAPSGGY
+592 PGGY
-604 GMAPGGNPPGNGPT
+604 GMAPGGNPPGNGPA

-624 PGHDPS
+624 GGHDPS
-630 RPGRPND
+630 RPPRPND
-637 SVQAAGLA
+637 TVQAAGLS
-645 GNGGPQQPRFDQQ
+645 GNGGPQQPRFDQ
-658 PGPAPFQG
+658 PPAQMPFHG
-666 QPMQQGPQGGFAPP
+666 QPMQQPPPGGFAPP
-680 PPPPG
+680 PPPPPG
-685 GGGGPMPP
+685 GGQGPMPP
-693 RGSQGQPGPMG
+693 RGQQGPMG
-704 PRPTGPQPPPPPRHP
+704 PRPTGPPPPQHP
-719 GQGGPPQDR
+719 GQGGYPQ
-728 GPRQR
+728 QR
-733 PQQPPQGPPQQGPH
+733 PQQPP
-747 GQPRPQQGPPQGYQG
+747 PPQGPRPPQGPQAYQG
-762 RPGQGPGPNGGVPPR
+762 RPGTGGVPPR

-783 PGQHPGQHPGQR
+783 GPPPGNR

-800 PPPPPRPPHP
+800 PPPPPRPQHP

-815 PGNRGPVPPPPP
+815 QGNRGPVPPPPP
-827 GHHPGQQG
+827 GHHPGQPRHPG
-835 QQGQPGRPGPQPGRP
+835 QHPGQQPGRP
-850 MPPGDGPPRFGG
+850 MPPGAEPPRFGG

-875 PGQDGYAG
+875 PGQDANPG
-883 LPDRTPQDRTQ
+883 
-894 QPQQPQRPPQQPAQP
+894 PQQQRPPQQQAE
-909 PAPVR
+909 PVR
-914 PAEPAPQR
+914 PAEQAPV
-922 APQDHGGNPPKD
+922 PPKEPAAQPYQGKLD
-934 TDLPKDVEAP
+934 DD
-944 KDTEL
+944 L

-955 PKDTDTHHETEAP
+955 PHETEAP
-968 EDVTPDDKAADD
+968 QATTV
-980 LGSTIDEPYLTDPD
+980 DEPYLTDPD

-1000 AAYRALG
+1000 AAYRALA
-1007 ETQLDVRGFDKSTGE
+1007 ETQIDKRGFDQETGE
-1022 SRAEQVHREGLEKR
+1022 ARSEQVRREGLAKR
-1036 DKHPDQRVKDMSDQ
+1036 DAHEDPRVRDMSDQ
-1050 GAYAVHSYTRSDMA
+1050 GAYAVHSYTRTDMA

-1091 LNEMPAYEGL
+1091 LNEMPAYEGV
-1101 VSRRVNFHGNESAIR
+1101 VSRRVNFNGNDSAIH
-1116 GFLEAHTR
+1116 GFLEAHAK

-1131 QMLSASRV
+1131 QMLSTSRV
-1139 TAEHPRSTF
+1139 TPDHPRSTF
-1148 TGEVE
+1148 PGEVE

-1167 ASRPHE
+1167 ASIKDE

-1183 LRVTDVKFGPGHPE
+1183 LRVTDVKMGPGHPE
-1197 HPDYQA
+1197 HPDYKK
-1203 RVKDGTASELPK
+1203 RLDDGSPNDLPK
-1215 WVVECEEVVAGDDGH
+1215 WIVECEEVVAGEDGH

-1236 NQKVAERREFNSAER
+1236 QQKVAERREHNNAEQE
-1251 DRLAQEEADAEAQLR
+1251 RLAQEEAARDEQLR
-1266 RDRPELFQG
+1266 RDHPELFQNKGFASLDTKISDG
-1275 KGIAS
+1275 KG
-1280 LETKVSDGNGGWTD
+1280 GWID
-1294 AADLPDREAPTPPRE
+1294 AADAPVHDIPKPRE
-1309 HAPDGGWSE
+1309 HVPDGGWSE
-1318 LAKPLEEGGTP
+1318 LAKPLEDGGTP
-1329 VIHAGSTETPH
+1329 VIHAGSAETPH

-1345 LADELPAIGEAN
+1345 VMDELPAIGEAN

-1382 ENRMDGRDAVA
+1382 EDRMNGGDTVA
-1393 GPSTEGSPLQHVSDR
+1393 GASTGGSPLNHVSDR
-1408 LGGQWSDRNGFGDIA
+1408 LGGQWSDRNGFADVA

-1440 HHAAAEPD
+1440 HHAAAEPN

-1477 DPMTGRLAQLPD
+1477 DPMTGRLATLPD
-1489 NPTSIKAMPMGGGDA
+1489 DPTSIKAMPMGGGDA
-1504 PHAHTPEAPEAPQRT
+1504 PHVHTPEAPEAPQAPKT
-1519 HSETPAETHTGTGPE
+1519 DLDIAE
-1534 TRAEAPPQSTADRLR
+1534 RLR
-1549 GDAEPPP
+1549 GPEETPP
-1556 VDRPDEQQ
+1556 
-1564 APKTEL
+1564 
-1570 DISERLKG
+1570 RL
-1578 TEEAPARHDESY
+1578 DESY

-1598 SPEDHKS
+1598 STEDHKS
-1605 LRDRYDN
+1605 LRDRYDSD
-1612 ADLAEQ
+1612 DLAEQ
-1618 AREKAQ
+1618 AREKALK
-1624 RRLEASPLKD
+1624 RLEASPLKD

-1654 INEANRL
+1654 INDANRR
-1661 GESHPGFENAQ
+1661 GEAHPDFENAQ
-1672 RSTRAIVGALN
+1672 RSTRAIVGALH

-1691 AIRGIDTKGDMRAA
+1691 TIRGIDTKGDVQAA
-1705 EIMAAH
+1705 GIMAAH
-1711 YEPGQTVPEPTM
+1711 YEVGQTVPEPTM
-1723 TSATIKTSPD
+1723 TSSTIKTSPD

-1756 LAENPGENESINKPA
+1756 LAENPGEREAINKPA

-1802 DPRYLDPETAKQ
+1802 DPRYLDADTAKQ

-1833 AQARS
+1833 AQERS

-1844 FDEPQTPPITAEN
+1844 FDEPQTPHLTTEN
-1857 PADHGVAD
+1857 PAEHGVAD
-1865 ADKGPEHGEQPAQDH
+1865 ADKGPEYGEQPAQDH
-1880 GATDDTMELP
+1880 GADDTIELP
-1890 VPERDYSSLAV
+1890 APERDYSSLAV

-1915 ASPAQQAAYIA
+1915 ASPEQQAAYVR

-1945 DNGYRS
+1945 ANGYRS

-1970 AEPLLM
+1970 ADPLLV

-2007 EMRGMPTDHHAV
+2007 EMRDMPTDHHAV

-2034 VAMVANTR
+2034 IAMVANTR

-2054 LMNLPQP
+2054 LMNLPHP
-2061 PLGVKLMHVGVPEGP
+2061 PLGVRLMHVGVPEGP
-2076 AQHAGQHT
+2076 AAQHT
-2084 DGHTTRTEA
+2084 DGHTTRTETSP
-2093 AATRPVDPR
+2093 TRPVDPR
-2102 IAFARPD
+2102 IAFARD
-2109 QPVDPRIAFARE
+2109 
-2121 DTPDVSPSRIGPD
+2121 DTPDVQPSRIGPD
-2134 GRPIVTPPRDGGYGM
+2134 GRPIVTPPHDAGYGM
-2149 AHDGPE
+2149 AHDEQPPG
-2155 NVDPAARAEVERFL
+2155 NRAEGERFL
-2169 NDPEVAARVDGLDP
+2169 NDPEVAAAVDGLDP
-2183 DEKRAVHED
+2183 DKKRAVHED

-2200 GPMRDY
+2200 GPMRDF

-2258 DVEERGYQMIN
+2258 DVEERGFQMIDD
-2269 EVHEAGPGET
+2269 VRQDGPGDT
-2279 PLTQEQRDI
+2279 PLTQDQRDLAN
-2288 SDAAAGIAD
+2288 AAADIAAD
-2297 AANPKHQFHK
+2297 VEPRDQYHS
-2307 GFDPEHSGDP
+2307 GFDRADKGDP
-2317 VKIQEFLD
+2317 EKIQEFLD
-2325 AERQAWPQNQG
+2325 AEREAWPQNQG

-2345 AADNNGEASGRPG
+2345 AAENNGDASGRPG
-2358 VKDDDRAKA
+2358 PKDDDRAKA
-2367 KIAGYDGDASQLT
+2367 KIAGYDGDASKLT
-2380 DLVGAKIQFDSV
+2380 DLVGVKIQFDTL
-2392 ADVYNALAAVVAD
+2392 ADVYNALNAVMAD
-2405 GTLKIVSF
+2405 PDLRIVSF
-2413 DDRFAN
+2413 DDRFAS

-2470 RTLDQDN
+2470 RTLDENN

-2487 LESALMDRVRD
+2487 LEAALMDRVRE

-2504 RNGLPKPPEE
+2504 RKGLPPEE

>member
-23 DEDKLREL
+23 DEDKLRDL

-36 NASKAIQPIADTA
+36 NASKAVQPIADTA
-49 TKGATEVLGGWSGQ
+49 TKGATEVLGGWTGE

-145 ATRMTVQMIFRQL
+145 ATRMTVQMMFRQL

-212 DRDSWDFS
+212 DRDSWDLS

-270 AEGVAS
+270 AEGAVS

-286 LDKLSAKDLL
+286 LDKLSAKDVL

-326 TPDADGP
+326 TPDVDGP
-333 STPDVDSGDSGDSGT
+333 PTPDADSGDSGT
-348 PSRRD
+348 PSRSPSD
-353 SSSNG
+353 SGSSSR
-358 DSSAG
+358 D
-363 DSSGG
+363 
-368 DSSARNSSSDGDSSS
+368 SSSDGDSS
-383 GDSSG
+383 
-388 GDSSAR
+388 A
-394 NSSSDG
+394 
-400 DSSPRSSSGSSD
+400 RSSSEPSSGS
-412 SPAQSQSQ
+412 
-420 SQSQSQGQPR
+420 QPR
-430 SDGGSQAPQQASQQH
+430 SEGQAPQQ
-445 HTPASDDGPQRAA
+445 HTPSSDDGPPQRAA
-458 DSDRVSQ
+458 DGDRVSQ
-465 SSTQA
+465 SSAQA
-470 PERPADAPANTGDGQ
+470 PERPADAPASTGDGQ
-485 RAPQTHHNAP
+485 RAAQTHHNAP
-495 AAAADNG
+495 AADNGAG
-502 SGQQHQAAAANQQQA
+502 SGQQQGNQQQAPAAAANQQQA
-517 PAAAQAPAQAPAAS
+517 PTQTQAPAAAAQTPAASAHSPAQSPAASAQSPAAS
-531 PAQAPAASP
+531 PAQTPAASAQSPAQTSAASPSQAPAASAAQTPAASP
-540 SPSPASGPSQSG
+540 SQGPASSPSPGPSQGPASSPSSGPSQAG
-552 GMPPAASSGAPS
+552 GMPPAASSGA
-564 STGGAPASTGAPSS
+564 SS
-578 SGGSSSGGYGMASN
+578 SGSSGGYGMAPNSGSST
-592 PGPSTSAPSGGY
+592 PGSSGGY
-604 GMAPGGNPPGNGPT
+604 GMGSGGNGPA

-624 PGHDPS
+624 GGHDPS

-637 SVQAAGLA
+637 NVQAAGLS

-658 PGPAPFQG
+658 PAQMPFQG

-680 PPPPG
+680 PPPPPG

-693 RGSQGQPGPMG
+693 RGPQGPMG
-704 PRPTGPQPPPPPRHP
+704 PRPTGPQPSQHQ
-719 GQGGPPQDR
+719 GQGGYPQDR

-733 PQQPPQGPPQQGPH
+733 PQQPPQGPPPQGPH

-762 RPGQGPGPNGGVPPR
+762 RPPQGPGPNGGVPPR

-783 PGQHPGQHPGQR
+783 PGQHPGQQR
-795 GPAGH
+795 GPAGY
-800 PPPPPRPPHP
+800 PPPPQRPPHP

-827 GHHPGQQG
+827 GHHPGQPGQQG
-835 QQGQPGRPGPQPGRP
+835 HQGQPGQPRHPGPQPGRP
-850 MPPGDGPPRFGG
+850 MPPGAEPPRFGG
-862 QQPPR
+862 PQPQR

-875 PGQDGYAG
+875 PGQDGHAG
-883 LPDRTPQDRTQ
+883 PQDRTPQDRTQ
-894 QPQQPQRPPQQPAQP
+894 QPQRPPQQ

-914 PAEPAPQR
+914 PAEPTPQQ
-922 APQDHGGNPPKD
+922 APQDHGGSLPKD
-934 TDLPKDVEAP
+934 TELPKDVETP

-949 PKDTET
+949 PKDTDT
-955 PKDTDTHHETEAP
+955 PKDTDAPHDTEAP
-968 EDVTPDDKAADD
+968 QDVTPDDKTTDD
-980 LGSTIDEPYLTDPD
+980 IGSTVDEPYLTDPD

-1000 AAYRALG
+1000 AAYRALA
-1007 ETQLDVRGFDKSTGE
+1007 ETQIDKRGFDTSTGE
-1022 SRAEQVHREGLEKR
+1022 SRSEQVRREGLAKR
-1036 DKHPDQRVKDMSDQ
+1036 DAHGDQRVKDMSDQ
-1050 GAYAVHSYTRSDMA
+1050 GAYAVHSYTRTDMA

-1069 AQRHGGPELDALRPH
+1069 AQRHGGPELEALRPH

-1101 VSRRVNFHGNESAIR
+1101 VSRRVNFNGNESAIR
-1116 GFLEAHTR
+1116 GFLEAHTK
-1124 GQVIVDP
+1124 GQVIADP

-1139 TAEHPRSTF
+1139 TDDHPRSTF
-1148 TGEVE
+1148 AGEVE

-1167 ASRPHE
+1167 ASRPVE

-1183 LRVTDVKFGPGHPE
+1183 LRVTDVKIGPGHPDHPE
-1197 HPDYQA
+1197 HAA
-1203 RVKDGTASELPK
+1203 RVADGTAGRLPK

-1230 LSPDEV
+1230 MTSEQV
-1236 NQKVAERREFNSAER
+1236 QQKVAERREFNNAER
-1251 DRLAQEEADAEAQLR
+1251 DRLAEEAAAQEEQLR
-1266 RDRPELFQG
+1266 RERPELFQT
-1275 KGIAS
+1275 KGMAS
-1280 LETKVSDGNGGWTD
+1280 LGTKISDGNGGWIDVSD
-1294 AADLPDREAPTPPRE
+1294 APPPETPQPKKE

-1318 LAKPLEEGGTP
+1318 LAKPLDEGGTP

-1345 LADELPAIGEAN
+1345 VMDELPAIGEAN

-1382 ENRMDGRDAVA
+1382 ENRMDGREAVA
-1393 GPSTEGSPLQHVSDR
+1393 GPSNGSPLQHVSDQ

-1440 HHAAAEPD
+1440 HHAAAEPN

-1453 PRSKDRIETR
+1453 PRSMDRIETR

-1477 DPMTGRLAQLPD
+1477 DPMTGRLATLPD

-1504 PHAHTPEAPEAPQRT
+1504 PHAHTPEAPEAPQRAHT
-1519 HSETPAETHTGTGPE
+1519 ETQPETH
-1534 TRAEAPPQSTADRLR
+1534 AEAPPQSTADRLR
-1549 GDAEPPP
+1549 GDEEPPP
-1556 VDRPDEQQ
+1556 ADRPDEQQ
-1564 APKTEL
+1564 APKTET

-1590 VNDENFRG
+1590 VDDENFRG

-1612 ADLAEQ
+1612 ADQAEQ

-1654 INEANRL
+1654 INEANRR
-1661 GESHPGFENAQ
+1661 GESHPDFENAQ

-1705 EIMAAH
+1705 GMMAAH

-1723 TSATIKTSPD
+1723 TSSTIKTSPD

-1739 EDVEIHIV
+1739 QDVEIHIV

-1756 LAENPGENESINKPA
+1756 LAENPGEHEAINKPK

-1833 AQARS
+1833 AQERS

-1844 FDEPQTPPITAEN
+1844 FDEPQTPPITTEN

-1865 ADKGPEHGEQPAQDH
+1865 ADKGPEYGEQPAQDH
-1880 GATDDTMELP
+1880 FATDDTAELP
-1890 VPERDYSSLAV
+1890 VPERDYSSMAV

-1915 ASPAQQAAYIA
+1915 ASPAQQAAYLA

-1945 DNGYRS
+1945 ANGYRS

-1962 RLNGIDST
+1962 RMNGIDST
-1970 AEPLLM
+1970 ADPLHL

-1998 RADYDTVIR
+1998 HADYDAVIR
-2007 EMRGMPTDHHAV
+2007 EMRDMPTDHHAV

-2054 LMNLPQP
+2054 LMNLPHP

-2076 AQHAGQHT
+2076 AAHHT
-2084 DGHTTRTEA
+2084 DGHTTQTEA
-2093 AATRPVDPR
+2093 ASTRPVDPR

-2134 GRPIVTPPRDGGYGM
+2134 GRPIVTPPRDAGYGM
-2149 AHDGPE
+2149 ASQALPEPPAHVDPQVRADTDRLLATPEFESALATLDDQKDRVKITTDDGVQHDLGPLRDFIRDQLPGQPQLVELMLNPE
-2155 NVDPAARAEVERFL
+2155 NRYL
-2169 NDPEVAARVDGLDP
+2169 ND
-2183 DEKRAVHED
+2183 
-2192 ENGVKHDV
+2192 
-2200 GPMRDY
+2200 
-2206 IREHLPAHPELVRL
+2206 
-2220 MEHPDNAYLRASLL
+2220 SLL
-2234 NNPMTIGSLLLHP
+2234 NNPKTIASLLQHP
-2247 EAIPILEDALR
+2247 EAIPMLADALHEAHSNEHR
-2258 DVEERGYQMIN
+2258 LIDDVEQ
-2269 EVHEAGPGET
+2269 AGPGET
-2279 PLTQEQRDI
+2279 PLTQDQRDLAQE
-2288 SDAAAGIAD
+2288 AARVAADSKLSERVHAGFPREHVGDI
-2297 AANPKHQFHK
+2297 PKIK
-2307 GFDPEHSGDP
+2307 
-2317 VKIQEFLD
+2317 EFLAREEAAW
-2325 AERQAWPQNQG
+2325 AENQG
-2336 DLNRIAERI
+2336 HLNRIVDEI
-2345 AADNNGEASGRPG
+2345 AGNNDGTAGARTEPKTES
-2358 VKDDDRAKA
+2358 RALA
-2367 KIAGYDGDASQLT
+2367 KIAKYGGDASRLV
-2380 DLVGAKIQFDSV
+2380 DLVGAKIQFKTV
-2392 ADVYNALAAVVAD
+2392 ADAYNALNAVMAHPD
-2405 GTLKIVSF
+2405 LKIVSF

-2419 PQDSGYRDLQMNV
+2419 PQASGYRDLQMNV

-2446 RHIDTVSAYEHALYE
+2446 ESIDEVAVYEHALYE

-2470 RTLDQDN
+2470 RELDEQIPESAGEDA
-2477 KKRLTPEQAL
+2477 KSQGRLTREQAQ
-2487 LESALMDRVRD
+2487 LEAALINQVRV
-2498 KFMTGL
+2498 KFMEGL
-2504 RNGLPKPPEE
+2504 RLGLPKPPEE
-2514 NT
+2514 NA

>member
-286 LDKLSAKDLL
+286 LDKLSAKDVL

-315 GDIRT
+315 GDIKA
-320 ANTPSA
+320 ANTPGPA
-326 TPDADGP
+326 AGDGP
-333 STPDVDSGDSGDSGT
+333 TTPDVDSGDSGT
-348 PSRRD
+348 PSRTPGSSDSGSSSRSD
-353 SSSNG
+353 SSSS
-358 DSSAG
+358 DSASSRS
-363 DSSGG
+363 DS
-368 DSSARNSSSDGDSSS
+368 DSSSDSSSRSDSSS
-383 GDSSG
+383 DPAPRST
-388 GDSSAR
+388 
-394 NSSSDG
+394 SDN
-400 DSSPRSSSGSSD
+400 DPSPRSSSAD
-412 SPAQSQSQ
+412 
-420 SQSQSQGQPR
+420 
-430 SDGGSQAPQQASQQH
+430 PQ
-445 HTPASDDGPQRAA
+445 PQRAA
-458 DSDRVSQ
+458 DGDRVSQ

-470 PERPADAPANTGDGQ
+470 PERPADTGDGQ
-485 RAPQTHHNAP
+485 RAAQTHQNAP
-495 AAAADNG
+495 VADNG
-502 SGQQHQAAAANQQQA
+502 SGQQQQQQQAAAGNQQQA
-517 PAAAQAPAQAPAAS
+517 PAAQSQAPAQAPAAS
-531 PAQAPAASP
+531 PAQTPASSPAPAATPAPSSSQGPASSPAQGPASSPAPSPSHSPSHSP
-540 SPSPASGPSQSG
+540 SPSPSQSSA
-552 GMPPAASSGAPS
+552 MPPAASSGAPS
-564 STGGAPASTGAPSS
+564 S
-578 SGGSSSGGYGMASN
+578 SGGYGMAS
-592 PGPSTSAPSGGY
+592 GSSAPSGGY
-604 GMAPGGNPPGNGPT
+604 GMAPGGNPPGNGPA

-624 PGHDPS
+624 GGHDPS
-630 RPGRPND
+630 RPPRPND
-637 SVQAAGLA
+637 GVQAAGLA
-645 GNGGPQQPRFDQQ
+645 GNGGPQQPRFDQ
-658 PGPAPFQG
+658 PPAPMPFQG
-666 QPMQQGPQGGFAPP
+666 QQPMQPPPPGGFAPPP

-685 GGGGPMPP
+685 GGGGPMPH
-693 RGSQGQPGPMG
+693 RGQQGPMG
-704 PRPTGPQPPPPPRHP
+704 PRPTGPQPPPP
-719 GQGGPPQDR
+719 GQGGHPQDR

-733 PQQPPQGPPQQGPH
+733 PQQPPQPPPPPGPP
-747 GQPRPQQGPPQGYQG
+747 RPPQGYQG
-762 RPGQGPGPNGGVPPR
+762 RPGPGPNGGVPPR

-783 PGQHPGQHPGQR
+783 GPPPGNR
-795 GPAGH
+795 GPGGY
-800 PPPPPRPPHP
+800 PPPPPRPQHP

-815 PGNRGPVPPPPP
+815 PGNRGPMPPPPP
-827 GHHPGQQG
+827 GHHPGQ
-835 QQGQPGRPGPQPGRP
+835 PGRPGQQPGRP
-850 MPPGDGPPRFGG
+850 MPPGAEPPRFGG
-862 QQPPR
+862 PQR

-875 PGQDGYAG
+875 PGHDGNAG
-883 LPDRTPQDRTQ
+883 
-894 QPQQPQRPPQQPAQP
+894 PQQPQRPPQQQQP
-909 PAPVR
+909 PVR
-914 PAEPAPQR
+914 PVEHAPRQV
-922 APQDHGGNPPKD
+922 PQDHGATPPKD
-934 TDLPKDVEAP
+934 TELPKDTQAPKDVEAP
-944 KDTEL
+944 KDTETPKDVESPKDADTPKDADAPNDVDA
-949 PKDTET
+949 PKDTE
-955 PKDTDTHHETEAP
+955 AP
-968 EDVTPDDKAADD
+968 TPDDRA
-980 LGSTIDEPYLTDPD
+980 TVDEPYLTDPD

-1000 AAYRALG
+1000 AAYRALA
-1007 ETQLDVRGFDKSTGE
+1007 ETQIDKRGFDKDTGE
-1022 SRAEQVHREGLEKR
+1022 ARSEQVRREGLAKR
-1036 DKHPDQRVKDMSDQ
+1036 DAHEDPRVKQMSDQ
-1050 GAYAVHSYTRSDMA
+1050 GAYAVHSYTRTDMA

-1101 VSRRVNFHGNESAIR
+1101 VSRRVNFNGNESAIR
-1116 GFLEAHTR
+1116 AFLEAHAK
-1124 GQVIVDP
+1124 GQVMVDP
-1131 QMLSASRV
+1131 QMLSTSRV
-1139 TAEHPRSTF
+1139 TPDHPRSTF
-1148 TGEVE
+1148 PGEVE

-1167 ASRPHE
+1167 ASKKDE

-1183 LRVTDVKFGPGHPE
+1183 LRVTDVKMGPGHPE
-1197 HPDYQA
+1197 HPDYKK
-1203 RVKDGTASELPK
+1203 RLDDGSPNDLPK
-1215 WVVECEEVVAGDDGH
+1215 WIVECEEVVPGDDGH

-1236 NQKVAERREFNSAER
+1236 HQKVAERRDYNNAVQE
-1251 DRLAQEEADAEAQLR
+1251 RLAQEAADQEAQLR
-1266 RDRPELFQG
+1266 REHPELFQG
-1275 KGIAS
+1275 QGLAG
-1280 LETKVSDGNGGWTD
+1280 LETKLADGKGGWTD
-1294 AADLPDREAPTPPRE
+1294 VTDAPVRELPKPPRE

-1340 QQVRL
+1340 QQLRL
-1345 LADELPAIGEAN
+1345 VMDELPAIGEAN

-1382 ENRMDGRDAVA
+1382 ENRMEGGDAVA
-1393 GPSTEGSPLQHVSDR
+1393 GPSTGGSPLQHVSDR
-1408 LGGQWSDRNGFGDIA
+1408 LGGQWSDRNGFADVA

-1440 HHAAAEPD
+1440 HHAPADPN

-1477 DPMTGRLAQLPD
+1477 DPMTGRLATLPD
-1489 NPTSIKAMPMGGGDA
+1489 DPTSIKAMPMGGGDA
-1504 PHAHTPEAPEAPQRT
+1504 PHVHSPEAPETT
-1519 HSETPAETHTGTGPE
+1519 HTDKTDKSGEAETPVQE
-1534 TRAEAPPQSTADRLR
+1534 
-1549 GDAEPPP
+1549 
-1556 VDRPDEQQ
+1556 Q
-1564 APKTEL
+1564 APKTEV
-1570 DISERLKG
+1570 DIAERLKG
-1578 TEEAPARHDESY
+1578 PEETPARLDESY
-1590 VNDENFRG
+1590 LGDENFRG
-1598 SPEDHKS
+1598 TPEDHKS
-1605 LRDRYDN
+1605 LRDRYDS

-1618 AREKAQ
+1618 AREKAL

-1654 INEANRL
+1654 INEANRR
-1661 GESHPGFENAQ
+1661 GESHPDFENAQ

-1691 AIRGIDTKGDMRAA
+1691 AIRGIDTKGDMQAA
-1705 EIMAAH
+1705 AIMAAH

-1723 TSATIKTSPD
+1723 TSSTIKTSPD

-1739 EDVEIHIV
+1739 QDVEIHIV

-1756 LAENPGENESINKPA
+1756 LAENPGEHEAINKPA

-1833 AQARS
+1833 AQAQS

-1844 FDEPQTPPITAEN
+1844 FDEPQTPHLTAEN
-1857 PADHGVAD
+1857 PAEHGVAD
-1865 ADKGPEHGEQPAQDH
+1865 ADKGPEYGEQPAQDH
-1880 GATDDTMELP
+1880 SATDDTAELP
-1890 VPERDYSSLAV
+1890 VPERDYSSMAV

-1915 ASPAQQAAYIA
+1915 ASREQQAAYIA

-1945 DNGYRS
+1945 ANGYRS

-1970 AEPLLM
+1970 ADPLLV

-1998 RADYDTVIR
+1998 RADYDAVIR

-2047 IDPQSGA
+2047 LDPQSGA
-2054 LMNLPQP
+2054 LMNLPHP
-2061 PLGVKLMHVGVPEGP
+2061 PLGMKLMHVGVPEGP
-2076 AQHAGQHT
+2076 AAQHT
-2084 DGHTTRTEA
+2084 DGHTTQTETSS
-2093 AATRPVDPR
+2093 TRPVDPR

-2109 QPVDPRIAFARE
+2109 QPAVDPRIAFARE
-2121 DTPDVSPSRIGPD
+2121 DTPDVQPSRIGPD
-2134 GRPIVTPPRDGGYGM
+2134 GRPIVTPPRDAGYGM
-2149 AHDGPE
+2149 ASDEPSHGG
-2155 NVDPAARAEVERFL
+2155 RADVGRFL
-2169 NDPEVAARVDGLDP
+2169 NDPEVAAAVDGLDP
-2183 DEKRAVHED
+2183 DKKRAVHED

-2200 GPMRDY
+2200 GPMRDF

-2258 DVEERGYQMIN
+2258 DVEERGHQMIDD
-2269 EVHEAGPGET
+2269 VHQDGPGDT
-2279 PLTQEQRDI
+2279 PLTQEQRDLAN
-2288 SDAAAGIAD
+2288 AAADIAAD
-2297 AANPKHQFHK
+2297 VEPGDQYHA
-2307 GFDPEHSGDP
+2307 GFDRADKGDTA
-2317 VKIQEFLD
+2317 KIQEFLD
-2325 AERQAWPQNQG
+2325 AERAAWPQNQG

-2345 AADNNGEASGRPG
+2345 AADNNGESSGRPG
-2358 VKDDDRAKA
+2358 PKDDDRAKA
-2367 KIAGYDGDASQLT
+2367 KIEGYDGDASKLT
-2380 DLVGAKIQFDSV
+2380 DLVGVKIQFDTL
-2392 ADVYNALAAVVAD
+2392 ADVYNALNAVMAD
-2405 GTLKIVSF
+2405 PDLRIVSF

-2470 RTLDQDN
+2470 RTLDADN
-2477 KKRLTPEQAL
+2477 KKRLSPEQAL
-2487 LESALMDRVRD
+2487 LEAALMDRVRE
-2498 KFMTGL
+2498 KFMAGL
-2504 RNGLPKPPEE
+2504 RKGLPPEE
-2514 NT
+2514 ST

>member
-71 WKKFVEGDEAYF
+71 WRKFVEGDEAYF

-286 LDKLSAKDLL
+286 LDKLSAKDVL

-326 TPDADGP
+326 TPDVDGP
-333 STPDVDSGDSGDSGT
+333 STPDVDSGDSGT
-348 PSRRD
+348 PSRTPDTSSSSTDTSSNRD
-353 SSSNG
+353 SSSSG

-368 DSSARNSSSDGDSSS
+368 DSPSRHDSSS
-383 GDSSG
+383 SGESSTGDSSG
-388 GDSSAR
+388 GDSSSRSTSDGDAPSAR
-394 NSSSDG
+394 DSSSSG
-400 DSSPRSSSGSSD
+400 DSSPRS
-412 SPAQSQSQ
+412 
-420 SQSQSQGQPR
+420 
-430 SDGGSQAPQQASQQH
+430 DGGNQAPQQASQQH
-445 HTPASDDGPQRAA
+445 HTPVSEDGSQRAA

-502 SGQQHQAAAANQQQA
+502 AGSGQQQAAANQQQA
-517 PAAAQAPAQAPAAS
+517 PAQTPAAASQPQALSAS
-531 PAQAPAASP
+531 PAQVPAASP
-540 SPSPASGPSQSG
+540 SPGPAAGPSQSG

-564 STGGAPASTGAPSS
+564 STGGAPAS
-578 SGGSSSGGYGMASN
+578 SSSGGYGMASN
-592 PGPSTSAPSGGY
+592 PGSSTPGSSGGY
-604 GMAPGGNPPGNGPT
+604 GMAPGGNGPT

-630 RPGRPND
+630 RPVRPND

-658 PGPAPFQG
+658 PGPMPFQG
-666 QPMQQGPQGGFAPP
+666 QPMQQGPQGGFAPPP

-733 PQQPPQGPPQQGPH
+733 PQQPPQGPPPQGP
-747 GQPRPQQGPPQGYQG
+747 PRPQQGPPQGYQG

-783 PGQHPGQHPGQR
+783 PGQHPGQR
-795 GPAGH
+795 GPAGY

-815 PGNRGPVPPPPP
+815 PVPPPPPP
-827 GHHPGQQG
+827 GHHPGQP
-835 QQGQPGRPGPQPGRP
+835 GQPGRPGPQPGRP

-875 PGQDGYAG
+875 PGQDGHAG
-883 LPDRTPQDRTQ
+883 PQERTPQDRTQ
-894 QPQQPQRPPQQPAQP
+894 QPQRPPQQPA
-909 PAPVR
+909 PAR

-922 APQDHGGNPPKD
+922 TPEDHGGNLPKD
-934 TDLPKDVEAP
+934 TDAP
-944 KDTEL
+944 KVN
-949 PKDTET
+949 ET
-955 PKDTDTHHETEAP
+955 PKDTDVPRDTDTGTHHETEAP
-968 EDVTPDDKAADD
+968 QDVTPDDRTADD

-1000 AAYRALG
+1000 AAYRALA
-1007 ETQLDVRGFDKSTGE
+1007 ETQIDKRGFDENTGE
-1022 SRAEQVHREGLEKR
+1022 ARSEQVRREGLAKR
-1036 DKHPDQRVKDMSDQ
+1036 DAHGDQRVKDMSDQ
-1050 GAYAVHSYTRSDMA
+1050 GAYAVHSYTRTDMA

-1069 AQRHGGPELDALRPH
+1069 AQRHGGAELDALRPH

-1101 VSRRVNFHGNESAIR
+1101 VSRRVNFNGNESAIR
-1116 GFLEAHTR
+1116 GFLEAHAK

-1139 TAEHPRSTF
+1139 TADHPRSTF
-1148 TGEVE
+1148 PGEVE
-1153 MRIQSK
+1153 MRVQSK

-1167 ASRPHE
+1167 ASKPEE

-1183 LRVTDVKFGPGHPE
+1183 LRVTDVKMGPGHPD
-1197 HPDYQA
+1197 HPEYQA
-1203 RVKDGTASELPK
+1203 RVKDGTASGQPK

-1236 NQKVAERREFNSAER
+1236 NQKVAERREYNNAEQ
-1251 DRLAQEEADAEAQLR
+1251 DRLDREAAESDAQLR
-1266 RDRPELFQG
+1266 RDHPELFQNKGLADFDTKISDG
-1275 KGIAS
+1275 KG
-1280 LETKVSDGNGGWTD
+1280 GWID
-1294 AADLPDREAPTPPRE
+1294 AADLPEREAPKPPKE

-1318 LAKPLEEGGTP
+1318 LAKPLDEGGTP

-1345 LADELPAIGEAN
+1345 VMDELPAIGEAN

-1382 ENRMDGRDAVA
+1382 ENRMDGHDAVA
-1393 GPSTEGSPLQHVSDR
+1393 GPSTGGSPLQHVSDR
-1408 LGGQWSDRNGFGDIA
+1408 LGGQWSDRNGFGDVA

-1440 HHAAAEPD
+1440 HHAAADPN

-1477 DPMTGRLAQLPD
+1477 DPMTGRLATLPD
-1489 NPTSIKAMPMGGGDA
+1489 HPTSIKAMPMGGGDA

-1519 HSETPAETHTGTGPE
+1519 HSETQAE

-1549 GDAEPPP
+1549 GDDEPPP
-1556 VDRPDEQQ
+1556 VDHPAEHE

-1590 VNDENFRG
+1590 VDDENFRG

-1605 LRDRYDN
+1605 LRDRYDS

-1618 AREKAQ
+1618 AREKAL

-1647 SREHAYA
+1647 SREHAYT

-1661 GESHPGFENAQ
+1661 GEAHPGFENAQ

-1691 AIRGIDTKGDMRAA
+1691 AIRGIDTKGDLRAA

-1739 EDVEIHIV
+1739 QDVEIHIV

-1756 LAENPGENESINKPA
+1756 LAENPGENESITKPK

-1833 AQARS
+1833 AQERS

-1844 FDEPQTPPITAEN
+1844 FDEPQTPPITTEN

-1865 ADKGPEHGEQPAQDH
+1865 ADKGPEYGEQPAQDH
-1880 GATDDTMELP
+1880 SATDDTAESP
-1890 VPERDYSSLAV
+1890 VPERDFSSLAV

-1915 ASPAQQAAYIA
+1915 ASPEQQAAYLA
-1926 DRHPRLGEVN
+1926 DRHPGLGEVN

-1945 DNGYRS
+1945 ANGYRS

-1962 RLNGIDST
+1962 RMNGIDST
-1970 AEPLLM
+1970 ADPLLM

-1990 RFGGQFSD
+1990 RFGGRFSD

-2007 EMRGMPTDHHAV
+2007 EMRDMPTDHHAV

-2061 PLGVKLMHVGVPEGP
+2061 PLGMKLMHVGVPEGP
-2076 AQHAGQHT
+2076 GAQHT
-2084 DGHTTRTEA
+2084 DGHTTQTEA

-2109 QPVDPRIAFARE
+2109 QPAVDPRIAFARE
-2121 DTPDVSPSRIGPD
+2121 DTPDVQPSRIGPD
-2134 GRPIVTPPRDGGYGM
+2134 GRPIVTPPRDAGYGM
-2149 AHDGPE
+2149 AHDEPPHHG
-2155 NVDPAARAEVERFL
+2155 DRAEAERFL
-2169 NDPEVAARVDGLDP
+2169 DDPEVAAAVDGLDP
-2183 DEKRAVHED
+2183 DLKRAVHED

-2206 IREHLPAHPELVRL
+2206 IREHLPSHPELVRL

-2258 DVEERGYQMIN
+2258 DVEERGHQMIDD
-2269 EVHEAGPGET
+2269 VHQEGPGDT
-2279 PLTQEQRDI
+2279 PLTQEQRDL
-2288 SDAAAGIAD
+2288 ANE
-2297 AANPKHQFHK
+2297 AANIAADVAPGDQFHA
-2307 GFDPEHSGDP
+2307 GFDRADTGDP
-2317 VKIQEFLD
+2317 AKIQEFLD
-2325 AERQAWPQNQG
+2325 AERQAWPRNQG

-2345 AADNNGEASGRPG
+2345 AAENNGDSSGRPG
-2358 VKDDDRAKA
+2358 PKDDDRAKA
-2367 KIAGYDGDASQLT
+2367 KIAGYDGDASKLT
-2380 DLVGAKIQFDSV
+2380 DLVGVKIQFDTL
-2392 ADVYNALAAVVAD
+2392 ADVYNALNAVMAD
-2405 GTLKIVSF
+2405 PDLEIVSF

-2470 RTLDQDN
+2470 RTLDGDN
-2477 KKRLTPEQAL
+2477 KKKLSPEQAL
-2487 LESALMDRVRD
+2487 LEAALMDRVRE
-2498 KFMTGL
+2498 KFMAGL
-2504 RNGLPKPPEE
+2504 RKGLPPEE

>member
-36 NASKAIQPIADTA
+36 NASKAVQPIADTA
-49 TKGATEVLGGWSGQ
+49 TKGATEVLGGWTGE

-212 DRDSWDFS
+212 DRDSWDLS

-286 LDKLSAKDLL
+286 LDKLSAKDVL

-315 GDIRT
+315 GDIKA
-320 ANTPSA
+320 ANTPGA
-326 TPDADGP
+326 PGDGP
-333 STPDVDSGDSGDSGT
+333 STPDVDSG
-348 PSRRD
+348 
-353 SSSNG
+353 
-358 DSSAG
+358 
-363 DSSGG
+363 
-368 DSSARNSSSDGDSSS
+368 SSSDPGSSSRPDSSQRS
-383 GDSSG
+383 TSDSEAT
-388 GDSSAR
+388 SSR
-394 NSSSDG
+394 GSDG
-400 DSSPRSSSGSSD
+400 DSSPRSSSAD
-412 SPAQSQSQ
+412 P
-420 SQSQSQGQPR
+420 QPR
-430 SDGGSQAPQQASQQH
+430 SES
-445 HTPASDDGPQRAA
+445 GPQRTA

-470 PERPADAPANTGDGQ
+470 PERSADTGDGQ
-485 RAPQTHHNAP
+485 RAPQTHQN
-495 AAAADNG
+495 AADNG
-502 SGQQHQAAAANQQQA
+502 SGQQQAAAANQQQA
-517 PAAAQAPAQAPAAS
+517 PAAQTQAPAAGAAQTPAGSPAPASSPASGPAQGPASSPASS
-531 PAQAPAASP
+531 PAQGPSHSPSQGPASSPAQSPTQGPSHSPSQGPASSPAPGPSHSP
-540 SPSPASGPSQSG
+540 SPSPSQSSA
-552 GMPPAASSGAPS
+552 MPPAASS
-564 STGGAPASTGAPSS
+564 STGAP
-578 SGGSSSGGYGMASN
+578 SSSGGYGMASN
-592 PGPSTSAPSGGY
+592 PGSSSPAPSGGY
-604 GMAPGGNPPGNGPT
+604 GMAPGGNPPGNGPA

-630 RPGRPND
+630 RPVRPND
-637 SVQAAGLA
+637 GVQAAGFT
-645 GNGGPQQPRFDQQ
+645 GNGGPQQPRFDQ
-658 PGPAPFQG
+658 PPAPMPFQG
-666 QPMQQGPQGGFAPP
+666 QQPMQPPPPGGFAPP

-685 GGGGPMPP
+685 AMPP
-693 RGSQGQPGPMG
+693 RGPQG
-704 PRPTGPQPPPPPRHP
+704 PRPTGPQPPRQHP
-719 GQGGPPQDR
+719 GQGGYPQDR

-733 PQQPPQGPPQQGPH
+733 PQQPPQPPGPQGPP
-747 GQPRPQQGPPQGYQG
+747 RPPQGYQG
-762 RPGQGPGPNGGVPPR
+762 RPGPGPGPNGGVPPR

-783 PGQHPGQHPGQR
+783 GPPPGNR

-800 PPPPPRPPHP
+800 PPRPQHP

-815 PGNRGPVPPPPP
+815 PGNRGPMPPPPP
-827 GHHPGQQG
+827 GHHPGQ
-835 QQGQPGRPGPQPGRP
+835 PGRPGQQPGRP
-850 MPPGDGPPRFGG
+850 MPPGAEPPRFGG
-862 QQPPR
+862 PQR

-875 PGQDGYAG
+875 PGHDGNAG
-883 LPDRTPQDRTQ
+883 PQDRTQ
-894 QPQQPQRPPQQPAQP
+894 QPQRPSQQQPP
-909 PAPVR
+909 MRPVEEAPR
-914 PAEPAPQR
+914 QAPQ
-922 APQDHGGNPPKD
+922 
-934 TDLPKDVEAP
+934 
-944 KDTEL
+944 DTEL
-949 PKDTET
+949 PKDTDV
-955 PKDTDTHHETEAP
+955 PKDTETPQDTESPKDTETP
-968 EDVTPDDKAADD
+968 QDVTPDDK
-980 LGSTIDEPYLTDPD
+980 TTVDEPYLTDPD

-1000 AAYRALG
+1000 AAYRALAD
-1007 ETQLDVRGFDKSTGE
+1007 TQIDKRGFDNETGE
-1022 SRAEQVHREGLEKR
+1022 ARSEQVRREGLAKR
-1036 DKHPDQRVKDMSDQ
+1036 DAHEDPRVKEMSDQ
-1050 GAYAVHSYTRSDMA
+1050 GAYAVHSYTRTDMA

-1069 AQRHGGPELDALRPH
+1069 AQRHGGAELDALRPH

-1101 VSRRVNFHGNESAIR
+1101 VSRRVNFNGNESAIR
-1116 GFLEAHTR
+1116 SFLEAHAR

-1131 QMLSASRV
+1131 QMLSTSRV
-1139 TAEHPRSTF
+1139 TPEHPRSNF
-1148 TGEVE
+1148 PGEVE

-1167 ASRPHE
+1167 ASIKDE

-1183 LRVTDVKFGPGHPE
+1183 LRVTDVKMGPGHPD
-1197 HPDYQA
+1197 HPDYKK
-1203 RVKDGTASELPK
+1203 RLDDGSPNDLPK
-1215 WVVECEEVVAGDDGH
+1215 WIVECEEVVAGEDGH

-1236 NQKVAERREFNSAER
+1236 HQKVAERREYNNAVQ
-1251 DRLAQEEADAEAQLR
+1251 DRLAQEAAEQEAQLR
-1266 RDRPELFQG
+1266 RDHPELFQG
-1275 KGIAS
+1275 QGLAG
-1280 LETKVSDGNGGWTD
+1280 LETKLADGKGGWVDATD
-1294 AADLPDREAPTPPRE
+1294 APVHDIPKPRE
-1309 HAPDGGWSE
+1309 HVPDGGWSE
-1318 LAKPLEEGGTP
+1318 LAKPLDEGGTP
-1329 VIHAGSTETPH
+1329 VIHAGSAETPH

-1345 LADELPAIGEAN
+1345 LMDEIPAIGEAN

-1368 DGYQTNSAEALVAF
+1368 DGYQTNSAESLVAF
-1382 ENRMDGRDAVA
+1382 EDRMNGGDSVA
-1393 GPSTEGSPLQHVSDR
+1393 GPSTGGSPLQHVSDR
-1408 LGGQWSDRNGFGDIA
+1408 LGGQWSDRNGFADVA

-1440 HHAAAEPD
+1440 QHAAAEPN

-1463 IVAAVNTP
+1463 IVAAVHTP

-1477 DPMTGRLAQLPD
+1477 DPMTGRLAELPD
-1489 NPTSIKAMPMGGGDA
+1489 DPTSIKAMPMGGGDA
-1504 PHAHTPEAPEAPQRT
+1504 PHTPEAPHTDKSPEA
-1519 HSETPAETHTGTGPE
+1519 EK
-1534 TRAEAPPQSTADRLR
+1534 
-1549 GDAEPPP
+1549 P
-1556 VDRPDEQQ
+1556 VQEQ
-1564 APKTEL
+1564 APKTEV
-1570 DISERLKG
+1570 DIADRLKG
-1578 TEEAPARHDESY
+1578 PEEAPKRIDESY
-1590 VNDENFRG
+1590 LGDENFRG

-1612 ADLAEQ
+1612 ADHAEQ
-1618 AREKAQ
+1618 AREKALK
-1624 RRLEASPLKD
+1624 RLEASPLKD

-1654 INEANRL
+1654 INDANRR
-1661 GESHPGFENAQ
+1661 GESHPDFENAQ

-1691 AIRGIDTKGDMRAA
+1691 AIRGIDTKGDMQAA
-1705 EIMAAH
+1705 AIMAAH

-1723 TSATIKTSPD
+1723 TSSTIKTSPD

-1756 LAENPGENESINKPA
+1756 LAENPRENEAINKPA

-1833 AQARS
+1833 AQAQS

-1844 FDEPQTPPITAEN
+1844 FDEPQTPHLTTEN
-1857 PADHGVAD
+1857 PAQHGVAD
-1865 ADKGPEHGEQPAQDH
+1865 ADKGPEYGEQPV
-1880 GATDDTMELP
+1880 TDDTIELP
-1890 VPERDYSSLAV
+1890 TPARDYSSMAV

-1915 ASPAQQAAYIA
+1915 ASPAQQAAYLA

-1945 DNGYRS
+1945 ANGYRS

-1970 AEPLLM
+1970 ADPLLV

-2054 LMNLPQP
+2054 LMNLPHP
-2061 PLGVKLMHVGVPEGP
+2061 PLSMKLMHVGVPEGP
-2076 AQHAGQHT
+2076 AA
-2084 DGHTTRTEA
+2084 
-2093 AATRPVDPR
+2093 
-2102 IAFARPD
+2102 
-2109 QPVDPRIAFARE
+2109 QPVDPRIAFARD
-2121 DTPDVSPSRIGPD
+2121 DTPDVPPSRIGPD
-2134 GRPIVTPPRDGGYGM
+2134 GRPIVDAGYGM
-2149 AHDGPE
+2149 AHDE
-2155 NVDPAARAEVERFL
+2155 PAQHNRADGERFL
-2169 NDPEVAARVDGLDP
+2169 NDPEVAAAVDGLDP
-2183 DEKRAVHED
+2183 DKKRAVHED

-2200 GPMRDY
+2200 GPMRDF

-2258 DVEERGYQMIN
+2258 DVEERGFPMIDD
-2269 EVHEAGPGET
+2269 VRQDGPGDT
-2279 PLTQEQRDI
+2279 PLTQDQRDLAN
-2288 SDAAAGIAD
+2288 AAADIAAD
-2297 AANPKHQFHK
+2297 VERGDQYHA
-2307 GFDPEHSGDP
+2307 GFDRADKGDSA
-2317 VKIQEFLD
+2317 KIQEFLD
-2325 AERQAWPQNQG
+2325 AEREAWPQNQG

-2345 AADNNGEASGRPG
+2345 AEENNGDASGRPG
-2358 VKDDDRAKA
+2358 PKDDDRAKA
-2367 KIAGYDGDASQLT
+2367 KIAGYDGDASKLT
-2380 DLVGAKIQFDSV
+2380 DLVGVKIQFDTL
-2392 ADVYNALAAVVAD
+2392 ADVYNALNAVMAD
-2405 GTLKIVSF
+2405 PDLRIVSF

-2446 RHIDTVSAYEHALYE
+2446 KHIDTVSAYEHALYE

-2470 RTLDQDN
+2470 RTLDENN
-2477 KKRLTPEQAL
+2477 KKRLSPEQAL
-2487 LESALMDRVRD
+2487 LEAALMDRVRE
-2498 KFMTGL
+2498 KFMAGL
-2504 RNGLPKPPEE
+2504 RKGLPPEE

>member
-49 TKGATEVLGGWSGQ
+49 TKGATEVLGGWTGE

-286 LDKLSAKDLL
+286 LDKLSTKDVL

-315 GDIRT
+315 GDIKA
-320 ANTPSA
+320 ANAPSA
-326 TPDADGP
+326 TPDVDGP
-333 STPDVDSGDSGDSGT
+333 STPDGDSGT
-348 PSRRD
+348 PSRTPSTSD
-353 SSSNG
+353 SSS
-358 DSSAG
+358 
-363 DSSGG
+363 
-368 DSSARNSSSDGDSSS
+368 RPDSSS
-383 GDSSG
+383 PEPA
-388 GDSSAR
+388 AR
-394 NSSSDG
+394 ST
-400 DSSPRSSSGSSD
+400 SD
-412 SPAQSQSQ
+412 SEAPQS
-420 SQSQSQGQPR
+420 R
-430 SDGGSQAPQQASQQH
+430 SDGGNQDSQRPTS
-445 HTPASDDGPQRAA
+445 SSESGPQRTA

-470 PERPADAPANTGDGQ
+470 PERPADAPASTGE
-485 RAPQTHHNAP
+485 RAAQPHQNAP

-502 SGQQHQAAAANQQQA
+502 AGSGQQQAAAANQQQA
-517 PAAAQAPAQAPAAS
+517 PAAQHQAPAAS
-531 PAQAPAASP
+531 PAQTPAASSAPSPSQTPASSPSSAGSPAPGPSQGPTSSPSPGPSQGPAPGPSP
-540 SPSPASGPSQSG
+540 SPSQSSA
-552 GMPPAASSGAPS
+552 MPPAASSGAP
-564 STGGAPASTGAPSS
+564 ASTGAPSN
-578 SGGSSSGGYGMASN
+578 SGGYGMASN
-592 PGPSTSAPSGGY
+592 TGSSAPSGGY
-604 GMAPGGNPPGNGPT
+604 GMAPGGNPPGNGPA

-624 PGHDPS
+624 PGGHDPS
-630 RPGRPND
+630 RPFRPND
-637 SVQAAGLA
+637 GVQAAGLT
-645 GNGGPQQPRFDQQ
+645 GNGGPQQPRFDQ
-658 PGPAPFQG
+658 PPAPMPFQG
-666 QPMQQGPQGGFAPP
+666 QQPMQPPPPGGFAPPP

-693 RGSQGQPGPMG
+693 RGPQGQPGPMG
-704 PRPTGPQPPPPPRHP
+704 PRPTGPQPPQQHP
-719 GQGGPPQDR
+719 GQGGHPQDR

-733 PQQPPQGPPQQGPH
+733 PQQPPPGPQGPP
-747 GQPRPQQGPPQGYQG
+747 RPPQGYQG
-762 RPGQGPGPNGGVPPR
+762 RPGPGQHGGVPPR

-783 PGQHPGQHPGQR
+783 GPPPGNR
-795 GPAGH
+795 GPAGY
-800 PPPPPRPPHP
+800 PPPPPRPQHP

-815 PGNRGPVPPPPP
+815 PGNRGPMPPPPPP
-827 GHHPGQQG
+827 GHHPG
-835 QQGQPGRPGPQPGRP
+835 RP
-850 MPPGDGPPRFGG
+850 MPPGAEPPRFGG
-862 QQPPR
+862 PQR

-883 LPDRTPQDRTQ
+883 PPQDRT
-894 QPQQPQRPPQQPAQP
+894 RPPQQQQP
-909 PAPVR
+909 PARPVEHAQQQ
-914 PAEPAPQR
+914 P
-922 APQDHGGNPPKD
+922 PQDRGAALPKD
-934 TDLPKDVEAP
+934 AELPKDVEAP
-944 KDTEL
+944 KDTHA

-955 PKDTDTHHETEAP
+955 PKEVETPKDTDAPKDTDTPHDTEAP
-968 EDVTPDDKAADD
+968 QDVTPDDR
-980 LGSTIDEPYLTDPD
+980 TTVDEPYLTDPD

-1000 AAYRALG
+1000 AAYRALA
-1007 ETQLDVRGFDKSTGE
+1007 ETQIDKRGFDKDTGE
-1022 SRAEQVHREGLEKR
+1022 ARSEQVRREGLAKR
-1036 DKHPDQRVKDMSDQ
+1036 DAHEDPRVKEMSDQ
-1050 GAYAVHSYTRSDMA
+1050 GAYAVHSYTRTDMA

-1069 AQRHGGPELDALRPH
+1069 AQRHGGAELDALRPH

-1101 VSRRVNFHGNESAIR
+1101 VSRRVNFGGNESAIR
-1116 GFLEAHTR
+1116 GFLEAHAK

-1131 QMLSASRV
+1131 QMLSTSRV
-1139 TAEHPRSTF
+1139 TPDHPRSNF
-1148 TGEVE
+1148 PGEVE

-1167 ASRPHE
+1167 ASKKDE

-1183 LRVTDVKFGPGHPE
+1183 LRVTDVKMGPGHPE
-1197 HPDYQA
+1197 HPGYKKRLD
-1203 RVKDGTASELPK
+1203 DGSPNDLPK
-1215 WVVECEEVVAGDDGH
+1215 WIVECEEVVAGEDGH

-1236 NQKVAERREFNSAER
+1236 HQKVAERRDYNNAEQE
-1251 DRLAQEEADAEAQLR
+1251 RLEAEAAEQEAQLR
-1266 RDRPELFQG
+1266 RDHPELFQHQGFDAFETKLADG
-1275 KGIAS
+1275 KG
-1280 LETKVSDGNGGWTD
+1280 GWVD
-1294 AADLPDREAPTPPRE
+1294 AADAPVRETPKPPRE

-1345 LADELPAIGEAN
+1345 IMDELPAIGEAN

-1382 ENRMDGRDAVA
+1382 ENRMDGGDAVA
-1393 GPSTEGSPLQHVSDR
+1393 APSTGGSPLQHVSDR
-1408 LGGQWSDRNGFGDIA
+1408 LGGQWSDRNGFADVA

-1428 RPVGARTAVAFE
+1428 RPIGARTAVAFE
-1440 HHAAAEPD
+1440 HHAAADPN

-1453 PRSKDRIETR
+1453 PRAKDRIETR

-1477 DPMTGRLAQLPD
+1477 DPMTGRLATLPD
-1489 NPTSIKAMPMGGGDA
+1489 DPTSIKAMPMGGGDA
-1504 PHAHTPEAPEAPQRT
+1504 PHVHQAEVPETAHTEP
-1519 HSETPAETHTGTGPE
+1519 HT
-1534 TRAEAPPQSTADRLR
+1534 D
-1549 GDAEPPP
+1549 
-1556 VDRPDEQQ
+1556 
-1564 APKTEL
+1564 KTEV
-1570 DISERLKG
+1570 DIAERLKG
-1578 TEEAPARHDESY
+1578 PEETPARLDESY
-1590 VNDENFRG
+1590 LGDENFRG
-1598 SPEDHKS
+1598 TPEDHKS

-1618 AREKAQ
+1618 AREKAL

-1654 INEANRL
+1654 INEANRR
-1661 GESHPGFENAQ
+1661 GESHPDFENAQ

-1691 AIRGIDTKGDMRAA
+1691 AIRGIDTKGDMQAA
-1705 EIMAAH
+1705 GMMAAH

-1723 TSATIKTSPD
+1723 TSSTIKTSPD

-1739 EDVEIHIV
+1739 QDVEIHIV

-1756 LAENPGENESINKPA
+1756 LAENPGEHEAINKPA

-1833 AQARS
+1833 AQAQS

-1844 FDEPQTPPITAEN
+1844 FDEPQTPHLTAEN
-1857 PADHGVAD
+1857 PAEHGVAD
-1865 ADKGPEHGEQPAQDH
+1865 ADKGSEYGEQAQDH
-1880 GATDDTMELP
+1880 SATDDTAELP
-1890 VPERDYSSLAV
+1890 TPERDYSSMAV

-1915 ASPAQQAAYIA
+1915 ASPEQQAAYVA

-1945 DNGYRS
+1945 ANGYRS

-1962 RLNGIDST
+1962 QLNGIDST
-1970 AEPLLM
+1970 AGPLLP

-1990 RFGGQFSD
+1990 RFGGRFSD

-2019 VAVKYLDENGVERGH
+2019 IAVKYLDENGVERGH

-2047 IDPQSGA
+2047 LDPQSGA
-2054 LMNLPQP
+2054 LMNLPHP
-2061 PLGVKLMHVGVPEGP
+2061 PLSMKLMHVGVPEGP
-2076 AQHAGQHT
+2076 AAQHT
-2084 DGHTTRTEA
+2084 DGHTTPTETSS
-2093 AATRPVDPR
+2093 TRPVDPR
-2102 IAFARPD
+2102 IAYAM
-2109 QPVDPRIAFARE
+2109 E
-2121 DTPDVSPSRIGPD
+2121 NTPDVPPSRIGPD
-2134 GRPIVTPPRDGGYGM
+2134 GRPIVDAGYGM
-2149 AHDGPE
+2149 AHDE
-2155 NVDPAARAEVERFL
+2155 PARNDRADGERFL
-2169 NDPEVAARVDGLDP
+2169 NDPEVAAAVDGLDP
-2183 DEKRAVHED
+2183 DKKRAVHED

-2200 GPMRDY
+2200 GPMRDF

-2258 DVEERGYQMIN
+2258 DVEERGYQMIDD
-2269 EVHEAGPGET
+2269 VQEAGPGDT
-2279 PLTQEQRDI
+2279 PLTQEQREV
-2288 SDAAAGIAD
+2288 SEAAARL
-2297 AANPKHQFHK
+2297 AAES
-2307 GFDPEHSGDP
+2307 DPEHRVHSGFSPEHIGDP
-2317 VKIQEFLD
+2317 AKIDEFLA
-2325 AERQAWPQNQG
+2325 AERAAWPQNQG

-2345 AADNNGEASGRPG
+2345 ASENDGHAGSRQTP
-2358 VKDDDRAKA
+2358 KDDDRARA
-2367 KIAGYDGDASQLT
+2367 KIAKYEGDASLLT
-2380 DLVGAKIQFDSV
+2380 DLVGAKIQFDTL
-2392 ADVYNALAAVVAD
+2392 ADVYNALGAVIAD
-2405 GTLKIVSF
+2405 PGLEIVSF

-2446 RHIDTVSAYEHALYE
+2446 THIDTVSAYEHALYE

-2470 RTLDQDN
+2470 LTLDENN
-2477 KKRLTPEQAL
+2477 KKRLSPEQAL
-2487 LESALMDRVRD
+2487 LDAALMDRVRE
-2498 KFMTGL
+2498 KFMAGL
-2504 RNGLPKPPEE
+2504 REGLPPEE

>member
-36 NASKAIQPIADTA
+36 NASKAVQPIADTA
-49 TKGATEVLGGWSGQ
+49 TKGATEVLGGWTGE

-71 WKKFVEGDEAYF
+71 WKKFVEGDDAYF

-326 TPDADGP
+326 TPDVDGP
-333 STPDVDSGDSGDSGT
+333 TPDGDSGDSGDSGT
-348 PSRRD
+348 PSRTPDSSSSRD
-353 SSSNG
+353 SSSDG
-358 DSSAG
+358 DSSSRSTSDG
-363 DSSGG
+363 DSPSNR
-368 DSSARNSSSDGDSSS
+368 SSSSDGDSSS
-383 GDSSG
+383 G
-388 GDSSAR
+388 A
-394 NSSSDG
+394 
-400 DSSPRSSSGSSD
+400 SD
-412 SPAQSQSQ
+412 S
-420 SQSQSQGQPR
+420 R
-430 SDGGSQAPQQASQQH
+430 APQQASQQQ
-445 HTPASDDGPQRAA
+445 HTPSSENGPQRTA

-470 PERPADAPANTGDGQ
+470 PERPADAPSNTGDGQ
-485 RAPQTHHNAP
+485 RAAQTHQNAP

-502 SGQQHQAAAANQQQA
+502 AGSGQQQQAAAANQQQA
-517 PAAAQAPAQAPAAS
+517 PAAAAQAPAQTPAQTPAAA
-531 PAQAPAASP
+531 AQAPAQTPGQTPAQTPAAAAQAPAQTSAP
-540 SPSPASGPSQSG
+540 SPSQGPGPSQSS
-552 GMPPAASSGAPS
+552 GMPPAAASGGTPA
-564 STGGAPASTGAPSS
+564 STGGAPASTGSGAPSS
-578 SGGSSSGGYGMASN
+578 
-592 PGPSTSAPSGGY
+592 SGGY

-624 PGHDPS
+624 AGHDPS
-630 RPGRPND
+630 RPVRPND
-637 SVQAAGLA
+637 GVQAAGLS
-645 GNGGPQQPRFDQQ
+645 GNGGPQQPRFDQPPAQ
-658 PGPAPFQG
+658 APFQG
-666 QPMQQGPQGGFAPP
+666 QPMQQGGFTPPPP

-685 GGGGPMPP
+685 GGGPMPP
-693 RGSQGQPGPMG
+693 RGQQGPMG
-704 PRPTGPQPPPPPRHP
+704 PRPTGPQPPPPQHP
-719 GQGGPPQDR
+719 GQGGYPQDR

-733 PQQPPQGPPQQGPH
+733 PQQPPPPQGP
-747 GQPRPQQGPPQGYQG
+747 PRPQQQPPQGYQG

-783 PGQHPGQHPGQR
+783 GHHPGQQR
-795 GPAGH
+795 GPQGY
-800 PPPPPRPPHP
+800 PPPPPRPQHP

-815 PGNRGPVPPPPP
+815 PGNRGPMPPPPP
-827 GHHPGQQG
+827 GHHPGQQPG
-835 QQGQPGRPGPQPGRP
+835 QQPRHPGQQPGRPL
-850 MPPGDGPPRFGG
+850 PPGAEPPRFGG

-875 PGQDGYAG
+875 PGQDGNAS
-883 LPDRTPQDRTQ
+883 
-894 QPQQPQRPPQQPAQP
+894 PQQQQRPPQQAE
-909 PAPVR
+909 PVR
-914 PAEPAPQR
+914 PAEQAPV
-922 APQDHGGNPPKD
+922 PPKEPETQPYQGKLDD
-934 TDLPKDVEAP
+934 TDLPKD
-944 KDTEL
+944 
-949 PKDTET
+949 
-955 PKDTDTHHETEAP
+955 TEAP
-968 EDVTPDDKAADD
+968 QDVTPDDKS
-980 LGSTIDEPYLTDPD
+980 STVDEPYLTDPD

-1000 AAYRALG
+1000 AAYRALA
-1007 ETQLDVRGFDKSTGE
+1007 ETQIDKRGFDQSTGE
-1022 SRAEQVHREGLEKR
+1022 ARHEQVRREGLAKR
-1036 DKHPDQRVKDMSDQ
+1036 DAHPDQRVKDMSDQ
-1050 GAYAVHSYTRSDMA
+1050 GAYAVHSYTRTDMA

-1084 IEAITSG
+1084 IDAITSG
-1091 LNEMPAYEGL
+1091 LNEMPTYEGV
-1101 VSRRVNFHGNESAIR
+1101 VSRRVNFNGNESAIH
-1116 GFLEAHTR
+1116 GFLEAHGK

-1131 QMLSASRV
+1131 QMLSTSRV
-1139 TAEHPRSTF
+1139 DAEHPHSTF
-1148 TGEVE
+1148 PGEVE

-1167 ASRPHE
+1167 ASKPEE

-1183 LRVTDVKFGPGHPE
+1183 LRVTDVKIGPGHPE

-1203 RVKDGTASELPK
+1203 RVKDGTANGLPK
-1215 WVVECEEVVAGDDGH
+1215 WIVECEEVVAGEDGH

-1236 NQKVAERREFNSAER
+1236 NQKVAERREYNNAEQ
-1251 DRLAQEEADAEAQLR
+1251 DRLAQEAADQEAQLR
-1266 RDRPELFQG
+1266 RDHPELFQNKGFASLDTKISDG
-1275 KGIAS
+1275 KG
-1280 LETKVSDGNGGWTD
+1280 GWVD
-1294 AADLPDREAPTPPRE
+1294 AADVPVRDIPKPRE
-1309 HAPDGGWSE
+1309 HVPDGGWSE
-1318 LAKPLEEGGTP
+1318 LAKPLDEGGTP

-1345 LADELPAIGEAN
+1345 VMDELPAIGEAN

-1393 GPSTEGSPLQHVSDR
+1393 GPSTDGSPLQHVSDR
-1408 LGGQWSDRNGFGDIA
+1408 LGGQWSERNGFGDVA

-1440 HHAAAEPD
+1440 HHAAGDPN
-1448 APEGS
+1448 APAGS
-1453 PRSKDRIETR
+1453 PRSMDRIETR

-1477 DPMTGRLAQLPD
+1477 DPMTGRLATLPD

-1504 PHAHTPEAPEAPQRT
+1504 PHAHT
-1519 HSETPAETHTGTGPE
+1519 ETHTESQPE
-1534 TRAEAPPQSTADRLR
+1534 TRTEAPPQSTADRLR
-1549 GDAEPPP
+1549 GDDEPPP
-1556 VDRPDEQQ
+1556 VDRPDEPQ

-1598 SPEDHKS
+1598 TPEDHKS
-1605 LRDRYDN
+1605 LRDRYDS

-1618 AREKAQ
+1618 AREKALK
-1624 RRLEASPLKD
+1624 RLEASPLKD

-1647 SREHAYA
+1647 SREHAFA

-1661 GESHPGFENAQ
+1661 GESHPGFANAQ
-1672 RSTRAIVGALN
+1672 SSTRAIVGALN

-1691 AIRGIDTKGDMRAA
+1691 SIRGIDTKGDQRAA
-1705 EIMAAH
+1705 AIMAAH

-1802 DPRYLDPETAKQ
+1802 DPRYLDPDTAKQ

-1833 AQARS
+1833 AQERS

-1857 PADHGVAD
+1857 PAQHGVAD
-1865 ADKGPEHGEQPAQDH
+1865 ADKGPEYGEQPAQDH
-1880 GATDDTMELP
+1880 SATEDTAELP
-1890 VPERDYSSLAV
+1890 LPERDYSSMAV

-1915 ASPAQQAAYIA
+1915 ASPEQQAAYIA

-1945 DNGYRS
+1945 ANGYRS

-1970 AEPLLM
+1970 ADPLLL

-1990 RFGGQFSD
+1990 RFGGQFSE

-2007 EMRGMPTDHHAV
+2007 EMRDMPTDHHAV

-2054 LMNLPQP
+2054 LMNLPHP
-2061 PLGVKLMHVGVPEGP
+2061 PLGVRLMHVGVPETP
-2076 AQHAGQHT
+2076 AAHHT
-2084 DGHTTRTEA
+2084 DGHTTQTDTA
-2093 AATRPVDPR
+2093 SARPVDPR

-2121 DTPDVSPSRIGPD
+2121 DAPEVQPSRIGPD

-2149 AHDGPE
+2149 ASQGLPE
-2155 NVDPAARAEVERFL
+2155 PPSHVDPQVRADTDRLLATPEFEAALA
-2169 NDPEVAARVDGLDP
+2169 GLD
-2183 DEKRAVHED
+2183 DTRDRVRITTD
-2192 ENGVKHDV
+2192 DGVQHDL
-2200 GPMRDY
+2200 GPLSDFIRD
-2206 IREHLPAHPELVRL
+2206 HLPGQPRLVELML
-2220 MEHPDNAYLRASLL
+2220 NPDNRYLTDSLL
-2234 NNPMTIGSLLLHP
+2234 HNPKTIGSLLQHP
-2247 EAIPILEDALR
+2247 DAIPMLADALDEAAGNDNQLIDR
-2258 DVEERGYQMIN
+2258 VEQ
-2269 EVHEAGPGET
+2269 AGPGET
-2279 PLTQEQRDI
+2279 PLTPEQRQ
-2288 SDAAAGIAD
+2288 IAD
-2297 AANPKHQFHK
+2297 AAAEMAATSKVEHRVHA
-2307 GFDPEHSGDP
+2307 GFPPEHRGDIT
-2317 VKIQEFLD
+2317 KIKEFL
-2325 AERQAWPQNQG
+2325 AREEAAWADNQG
-2336 DLNRIAERI
+2336 HLNRIVAEL
-2345 AADNNGEASGRPG
+2345 AGENDTPG
-2358 VKDDDRAKA
+2358 ARTEPKTEARALA
-2367 KIAGYDGDASQLT
+2367 KIAKYDGDAARLV
-2380 DLVGAKIQFDSV
+2380 DLVGAKIQFNTV
-2392 ADVYNALAAVVAD
+2392 ADAYNALNKIMARD
-2405 GTLKIVSF
+2405 DLKIVKF
-2413 DDRFAN
+2413 EDRFAN
-2419 PQDSGYRDLQMNV
+2419 PQASGYRDLQMNV

-2446 RHIDTVSAYEHALYE
+2446 KTIDEVAVFEHALYE

-2470 RTLDQDN
+2470 RAMDENIPDSAGEDA
-2477 KKRLTPEQAL
+2477 KSKGRLTLQQAQ
-2487 LESALMDRVRD
+2487 LEAALINQVRE
-2498 KFMTGL
+2498 KFMDGL
-2504 RNGLPKPPEE
+2504 KLGLPKPREE
-2514 NT
+2514 NA

>member
-212 DRDSWDFS
+212 DRESWDFS

-286 LDKLSAKDLL
+286 LDKLSAKDVL

-315 GDIRT
+315 GDIKA
-320 ANTPSA
+320 ANTPGA
-326 TPDADGP
+326 TAGDGP
-333 STPDVDSGDSGDSGT
+333 STPDVDTGDSGT
-348 PSRRD
+348 PSRTPDTSSRAD
-353 SSSNG
+353 SSS
-358 DSSAG
+358 DSG
-363 DSSGG
+363 
-368 DSSARNSSSDGDSSS
+368 SSSDSSSRPDSSPDPAPRS
-383 GDSSG
+383 TSDS
-388 GDSSAR
+388 R
-394 NSSSDG
+394 SDG
-400 DSSPRSSSGSSD
+400 DSSPRSSSGSAD
-412 SPAQSQSQ
+412 
-420 SQSQSQGQPR
+420 
-430 SDGGSQAPQQASQQH
+430 
-445 HTPASDDGPQRAA
+445 PQRAA

-485 RAPQTHHNAP
+485 RAPQTHQNAP

-502 SGQQHQAAAANQQQA
+502 SGQQQQQQQAAAGNQQQA
-517 PAAAQAPAQAPAAS
+517 PAAQSQAPAQAPAAS
-531 PAQAPAASP
+531 PAQTPAGAPAQTPASSPSQGPASSPAPSP
-540 SPSPASGPSQSG
+540 SPSSSPSPTPGPSPSPSQSSA
-552 GMPPAASSGAPS
+552 MPPAAS
-564 STGGAPASTGAPSS
+564 TGAP
-578 SGGSSSGGYGMASN
+578 SSSGGYGMASN
-592 PGPSTSAPSGGY
+592 PGSSSPAPSGGY
-604 GMAPGGNPPGNGPT
+604 GMAPGGNPPGNGPA

-624 PGHDPS
+624 GGHDPS
-630 RPGRPND
+630 RPVRPND
-637 SVQAAGLA
+637 GVQAAGFA
-645 GNGGPQQPRFDQQ
+645 GNGGPQQPRFDQ
-658 PGPAPFQG
+658 PPAPMPFQG
-666 QPMQQGPQGGFAPP
+666 QQPMQPPPPGGFAPP
-680 PPPPG
+680 PPPPP

-693 RGSQGQPGPMG
+693 RGPQGQPGPMG
-704 PRPTGPQPPPPPRHP
+704 PRPPQQHP
-719 GQGGPPQDR
+719 GQGGYPQDR

-733 PQQPPQGPPQQGPH
+733 PQQPPQPPGPQGPP
-747 GQPRPQQGPPQGYQG
+747 RPPQGYQG
-762 RPGQGPGPNGGVPPR
+762 RPGPGPGPNGGVPPR

-783 PGQHPGQHPGQR
+783 GPPPGNR

-800 PPPPPRPPHP
+800 PPPPPRPQHP

-815 PGNRGPVPPPPP
+815 PGNRGPMPPPP
-827 GHHPGQQG
+827 GHQSGHH
-835 QQGQPGRPGPQPGRP
+835 PGRPGHPGQQPGRP
-850 MPPGDGPPRFGG
+850 MPPGAEPPRFGG
-862 QQPPR
+862 PQR

-875 PGQDGYAG
+875 PGHDPNAG
-883 LPDRTPQDRTQ
+883 PQ
-894 QPQQPQRPPQQPAQP
+894 QQPQRPQQQQP
-909 PAPVR
+909 PARPV
-914 PAEPAPQR
+914 EHAPRQV
-922 APQDHGGNPPKD
+922 PQDHGANAPKD
-934 TDLPKDVEAP
+934 TELPKDTQPPKDVEAP
-944 KDTEL
+944 KDTEV

-955 PKDTDTHHETEAP
+955 PKDVEAP
-968 EDVTPDDKAADD
+968 KDTDAPQDVTPDDK
-980 LGSTIDEPYLTDPD
+980 TTVDEPYLTDPD

-1000 AAYRALG
+1000 AAYRALA
-1007 ETQLDVRGFDKSTGE
+1007 ETQIDKRGFDKDTGE
-1022 SRAEQVHREGLEKR
+1022 ARSEQVRREGLAKR
-1036 DKHPDQRVKDMSDQ
+1036 DAHGDPRVREMSDQ
-1050 GAYAVHSYTRSDMA
+1050 GAYAVHSYTRTDMA

-1069 AQRHGGPELDALRPH
+1069 AQRHGGAELEALRPH

-1101 VSRRVNFHGNESAIR
+1101 VSRRVNFNGNESAIR
-1116 GFLEAHTR
+1116 AFLEAHAK

-1131 QMLSASRV
+1131 QMLSTSRV
-1139 TAEHPRSTF
+1139 TPENPHSTF
-1148 TGEVE
+1148 PGEVE

-1167 ASRPHE
+1167 ASKKEE

-1183 LRVTDVKFGPGHPE
+1183 LRVTDIKMGPGHPE
-1197 HPDYQA
+1197 HPHYKKRLD
-1203 RVKDGTASELPK
+1203 DGSPNDLPK
-1215 WVVECEEVVAGDDGH
+1215 WIVECEEVVAGDDGH
-1230 LSPDEV
+1230 LTTEQV
-1236 NQKVAERREFNSAER
+1236 QQKVAERRDYNNAVQE
-1251 DRLAQEEADAEAQLR
+1251 RLAQEAADQEAQLR
-1266 RDRPELFQG
+1266 RDHPELFQSQG
-1275 KGIAS
+1275 LAG
-1280 LETKVSDGNGGWTD
+1280 LETKLADGKGGWIDATD
-1294 AADLPDREAPTPPRE
+1294 APARDIPEPPKE

-1329 VIHAGSTETPH
+1329 VIHAGSTDTPH

-1345 LADELPAIGEAN
+1345 VMDEIPAIGEAN

-1382 ENRMDGRDAVA
+1382 EDRMNGGDSVA
-1393 GPSTEGSPLQHVSDR
+1393 APSTGGSPLQHVSDR
-1408 LGGQWSDRNGFGDIA
+1408 LGGQWSDRNGFADIA
-1423 RELGE
+1423 REVGE

-1440 HHAAAEPD
+1440 HHAAADPT

-1453 PRSKDRIETR
+1453 PRSKDRVETR

-1477 DPMTGRLAQLPD
+1477 DPMTGRLATLPD
-1489 NPTSIKAMPMGGGDA
+1489 DPTSIKAMPMGGGDA
-1504 PHAHTPEAPEAPQRT
+1504 PHVHSPEAPETRHTEA
-1519 HSETPAETHTGTGPE
+1519 ETPVQE
-1534 TRAEAPPQSTADRLR
+1534 
-1549 GDAEPPP
+1549 
-1556 VDRPDEQQ
+1556 Q

-1570 DISERLKG
+1570 DIAERLKG
-1578 TEEAPARHDESY
+1578 PEETPKRLDESY
-1590 VNDENFRG
+1590 LSDDGFRG
-1598 SPEDHKS
+1598 TPEDHKS
-1605 LRDRYDN
+1605 LRDRYDSTE
-1612 ADLAEQ
+1612 LAEQ
-1618 AREKAQ
+1618 AREKAVK
-1624 RRLEASPLKD
+1624 RLEASPLKD

-1654 INEANRL
+1654 INEANRK
-1661 GESHPGFENAQ
+1661 GEAHPDFENAQ

-1705 EIMAAH
+1705 AIMAAH

-1723 TSATIKTSPD
+1723 TSSTIKTSPD

-1756 LAENPGENESINKPA
+1756 LAENPGENEAINKPA

-1819 RARHA
+1819 RAWHA

-1833 AQARS
+1833 AQAQS

-1844 FDEPQTPPITAEN
+1844 FDEPQTPHVTTEN
-1857 PADHGVAD
+1857 PAQHSVAD
-1865 ADKGPEHGEQPAQDH
+1865 ADKGPEYGEQPV
-1880 GATDDTMELP
+1880 TDDTMELP
-1890 VPERDYSSLAV
+1890 VPERDYSSMAV

-1915 ASPAQQAAYIA
+1915 ASPAQQAAYLA

-1945 DNGYRS
+1945 ANGYRS

-1970 AEPLLM
+1970 AEPLLV
-1976 HEMDSRGTL
+1976 HEMNSRGTL

-1990 RFGGQFSD
+1990 RFGGEFSD

-2047 IDPQSGA
+2047 LDPQSGA

-2076 AQHAGQHT
+2076 SAQHT
-2084 DGHTTRTEA
+2084 DGQTTRTETSS
-2093 AATRPVDPR
+2093 TRPVDPR
-2102 IAFARPD
+2102 IAFARD
-2109 QPVDPRIAFARE
+2109 
-2121 DTPDVSPSRIGPD
+2121 DTPDVPPSRIGPD
-2134 GRPIVTPPRDGGYGM
+2134 GRPIVTSPNDAGYGM
-2149 AHDGPE
+2149 ASQSLPE
-2155 NVDPAARAEVERFL
+2155 PSSHVSPQERANADRLLATPEFEAALA
-2169 NDPEVAARVDGLDP
+2169 GLD
-2183 DEKRAVHED
+2183 DTRDRVRITTD
-2192 ENGVKHDV
+2192 DGVQHDL
-2200 GPMRDY
+2200 GPLSDFIRD
-2206 IREHLPAHPELVRL
+2206 HLPGQPKLVELML
-2220 MEHPDNAYLRASLL
+2220 NPDNRYLTDSLL
-2234 NNPMTIGSLLLHP
+2234 HNPKTIGSLLQHP
-2247 EAIPILEDALR
+2247 EAIPMLADAVGEAASHDNQLIDR
-2258 DVEERGYQMIN
+2258 VEQ
-2269 EVHEAGPGET
+2269 AGPGET
-2279 PLTQEQRDI
+2279 PLTPEQREI
-2288 SDAAAGIAD
+2288 AEAAAAV
-2297 AANPKHQFHK
+2297 AAGAP
-2307 GFDPEHSGDP
+2307 PEHRVHAGFPEEHIGDIA
-2317 VKIQEFLD
+2317 KIKEFL
-2325 AERQAWPQNQG
+2325 AREEAAWADNQG
-2336 DLNRIAERI
+2336 HLNRIVAEL
-2345 AADNNGEASGRPG
+2345 AGEDDIPG
-2358 VKDDDRAKA
+2358 ARTEPKTESRALA
-2367 KIAGYDGDASQLT
+2367 KIAKYDGDASRLV
-2380 DLVGAKIQFDSV
+2380 DLVGAKIQFNTV
-2392 ADVYNALAAVVAD
+2392 ADAYRALDAIMKRD
-2405 GTLKIVSF
+2405 DLKIVKF
-2413 DDRFAN
+2413 EDRFAN
-2419 PQDSGYRDLQMNV
+2419 PQASGYRDLQMNV

-2446 RHIDTVSAYEHALYE
+2446 KSIDDVAVFEHALYE

-2470 RTLDQDN
+2470 RAMDENIPDSAGEDA
-2477 KKRLTPEQAL
+2477 KSKGRLTVLQAQ
-2487 LESALMDRVRD
+2487 LEAALIDQVRV
-2498 KFMTGL
+2498 KFMDGL
-2504 RNGLPKPPEE
+2504 KLGLPKPPEE
-2514 NT
+2514 SA